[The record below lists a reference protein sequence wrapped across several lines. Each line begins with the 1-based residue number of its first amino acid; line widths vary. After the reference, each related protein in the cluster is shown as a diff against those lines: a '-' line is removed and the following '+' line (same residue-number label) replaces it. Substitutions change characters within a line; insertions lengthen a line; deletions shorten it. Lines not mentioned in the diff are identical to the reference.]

1 MARNYPTI
9 ATTHTITLQGKTVT
23 DLFDLRVYFDVQGII
38 ALYESNE
45 LSSFCYDVGAIV
57 EYRAIERIK
66 SLGPLTYVEI
76 ISKLCRVFSIE
87 RTPMENQSELTVEQ
101 LEHDVR
107 VIAARNRQS
116 HVFHQKQANIHAT
129 ELTLNAQLDLCTT
142 KDEHESIAPII
153 AKALDTTSQETNI
166 NVPGIAPSQLL
177 PLEPV
182 FTPQYAIASSPN
194 KRMNFEQKSSFTIQ
208 RQRMTPIYPNQQIK
222 ALSNDENPYESSKQQ
237 SRKTAQSEA
246 VTYGLNLAH
255 NREKKLSY
263 SQKKV
268 TTFTYRNKV
277 KQGINHALTSN
288 STNNGATKRKTG
300 AIQPISMYP
309 GVNKSFYKTSTL
321 GLKDLLFVQIF
332 EYKGATTSYKYDLCA
347 WHTKISP
354 TATQNEPQVTTTTN
368 YDGALAE
375 LCPDEL
381 MLALDTPSLYF
392 CANKS
397 KLEEPHTNTNHEVA
411 FLVKLKPS
419 KYFDHYHLL
428 FVGEHDYF
436 CFTLNQDRND
446 LINTICSQD
455 PSIYQICSLF
465 NLSEYF
471 DTFECFED
479 FDYESL
485 QTYFRFKSFS
495 SHQRSRYA
503 RTYKFDHIFTKDLPP
518 SHYPRYAQF
527 YIEEHTSSPGR
538 SQGHGHSPAAAAT
551 STTTAAT
558 ATAATTASAATNN
571 TPSYGDRSSMDD
583 RGCVS
588 SSKRAIN
595 LNENRVL
602 EHNSTTQIARSLKG
616 NYSTSSTSPD
626 LGATVDALSYIH
638 ETTNASQDDFLSPY
652 QSDKQGN
659 FYLNPQTS
667 TFSKSQE
674 QDQSSLKANLEPELL
689 QACSPSSK
697 YHQSHAHHQDIAPY
711 DAYCPNNSPESGM
724 EDNFTPNTSDLALK
738 LETDHS
744 SEPLKTDLAKT
755 ASTISSDSEL
765 YNNDDGTEV
774 SFTPNSQDLELEL
787 EADHTSVPLKKDLA
801 KTAST
806 VSSDSE
812 LYNDYDGVE
821 EGFTPNSQDL
831 EPDLELESDHYREPL
846 KKDLA
851 KTASTVSSDSELYN
865 NDDGVEVSFT
875 PNNQDLELE
884 LELEAAHSSEALK
897 KDLTKTAST
906 VSSNS
911 ELYNN
916 EDGVEVNFTPNNQD
930 LEPDLELELET
941 NHSSGPLKKDL
952 AKTSKSSSFANESQ
966 NELLSKSISDTCR
979 VLVLPSKK
987 GLNLLVDVAV
997 PKHLSCPNNIF
1008 YYQPTGFEFSEDYQA
1023 LYSPIYNENI
1033 LYTENNNKHHKL
1045 ERPSIEKKQLDA
1057 CHFPKKTTKSK
1068 AKKLKDIDS
1077 STLVNSINKV
1087 PAGAFGHTLF
1097 NSLID
1102 KSDLTSQVK
1111 ELPNPLKSTN
1121 DQPAKVNTESIE
1133 TLPKQGMLFDFATFI
1148 DECSDLALNEM
1159 SVEPIAG
1166 TKASPIAKSKSKAK
1180 VKASKKDACKQTSN
1194 GSKSPNSCNKK
1205 KPTKDTANKQE
1216 PALSTK
1222 VEALKVAANKETE
1235 PNSTIESAQDT
1246 ALTSTTANKVPS
1258 IKDKV
1263 ESLEVDTNKVTAP
1276 NSTTESAQ
1284 DTALTSTTANKVPSS
1299 KDKIEALEVAD
1310 NTVVLSGKSKENAH
1324 DTALTSTKADK
1335 VSSSKDNVVALEVA
1349 TNKESVPNS
1358 TIESA
1363 KDTDLPST
1371 TGNTTV
1377 LTVCHADK
1385 VPSRKDKVEALEVTA
1400 NKLIAP
1406 NITTEIAKD
1415 ADLPSTTGNTTILTV
1430 CHADKVPSRK
1440 DKNEALEVA
1449 TNKETAPNST
1459 IEIAQDA
1466 DLPSTKA
1473 NKVLSI
1479 KDKNDALEV
1488 ATNQVT
1494 APNITIESA
1503 KDTDLPSTKANNVP
1517 SRKDKVEALEVAAN
1531 KLIAPNITTEIA
1543 KDAELP
1549 STTGKDTAL
1558 TSTKAN
1564 KVPSIKDKV
1573 EALEVAAKKVIAP
1586 NSTTETAKDTTL
1598 TSTTANK
1605 VSYSKD
1611 KVEALDIATNTG
1623 SANIQESVKN
1633 SINKPVQNQTS
1644 QSLDRKKITSDF
1656 DRPQFNN
1663 TWKDIKGAKHIPSY
1677 LGFFNEEQ
1685 IKQSNLNTTMDKMAQ
1700 SYREAYEQF
1709 SSNNEGVSLNTKHS
1723 RTTVLHSHKMNRLGV
1738 KLFED

>member
-45 LSSFCYDVGAIV
+45 LSSFCHDVGAIV

-116 HVFHQKQANIHAT
+116 HVFHQKQANIRAT

-153 AKALDTTSQETNI
+153 AKALDTTSQESNF

-222 ALSNDENPYESSKQQ
+222 ALSNDENPYAASKQQ
-237 SRKTAQSEA
+237 SRKAAQSEA

-354 TATQNEPQVTTTTN
+354 TATQNQSQVTNTTN
-368 YDGALAE
+368 VDGSLAE

-479 FDYESL
+479 FDYDSL

-503 RTYKFDHIFTKDLPP
+503 RTYKYDHIFTKDLPP

-527 YIEEHTSSPGR
+527 YIEEHTNSPGR
-538 SQGHGHSPAAAAT
+538 RQCHGHSEGHSHSPAAAAA
-551 STTTAAT
+551 TTTPTATAT
-558 ATAATTASAATNN
+558 ATAATTATGATNT
-571 TPSYGDRSSMDD
+571 TPSYSNASSMDD

-588 SSKRAIN
+588 SGKRAIN
-595 LNENRVL
+595 LNKNRVL
-602 EHNSTTQIARSLKG
+602 EPNSTTQIARSLKG

-626 LGATVDALSYIH
+626 LGATVDALSYIQ

-659 FYLNPQTS
+659 FYLNHQTS

-674 QDQSSLKANLEPELL
+674 QDQSALKANLEPKPL
-689 QACSPSSK
+689 QACSPSAN
-697 YHQSHAHHQDIAPY
+697 YPQSHGHHQDIAPY

-738 LETDHS
+738 LEAAHS
-744 SEPLKTDLAKT
+744 SEPFKTDCENT
-755 ASTISSDSEL
+755 ASTISSNSEL

-774 SFTPNSQDLELEL
+774 NFTPNSQDLEPEL
-787 EADHTSVPLKKDLA
+787 EADHTSVPLKKDCA
-801 KTAST
+801 NTAST

-812 LYNDYDGVE
+812 LYNNDDGVE
-821 EGFTPNSQDL
+821 LSFTPNSQDL
-831 EPDLELESDHYREPL
+831 GLDLEAAHSIEPL

-865 NDDGVEVSFT
+865 NDDGAEVNFT
-875 PNNQDLELE
+875 LNSQNLEPELE
-884 LELEAAHSSEALK
+884 LELKSVHSSEPLK
-897 KDLTKTAST
+897 KDLAKTTSTISSDSELYNDGDGVEMGLAPNSQDLEPELEADHTSVPLKKDLAKTTST
-906 VSSNS
+906 VSSDS

-916 EDGVEVNFTPNNQD
+916 DDGVEVNFTPNNQD

-979 VLVLPSKK
+979 VHVLPSKK

-1068 AKKLKDIDS
+1068 AKKLKDSDS
-1077 STLVNSINKV
+1077 CTIVNSKNKV
-1087 PAGAFGHTLF
+1087 PAGAFGHSLF

-1121 DQPAKVNTESIE
+1121 DQPTKVNAEPIE
-1133 TLPKQGMLFDFATFI
+1133 TLPKQGMLFDFASFI
-1148 DECSDLALNEM
+1148 DESSDLAFNEK
-1159 SVEPIAG
+1159 SVEPTAS
-1166 TKASPIAKSKSKAK
+1166 TKVSPKAKLKNKAK

-1194 GSKSPNSCNKK
+1194 GSKSPNNRNKK
-1205 KPTKDTANKQE
+1205 KPTKDPSNKQA

-1222 VEALKVAANKETE
+1222 IEALKVAANKET
-1235 PNSTIESAQDT
+1235 
-1246 ALTSTTANKVPS
+1246 V
-1258 IKDKV
+1258 
-1263 ESLEVDTNKVTAP
+1263 P
-1276 NSTTESAQ
+1276 NSTTES
-1284 DTALTSTTANKVPSS
+1284 
-1299 KDKIEALEVAD
+1299 
-1310 NTVVLSGKSKENAH
+1310 
-1324 DTALTSTKADK
+1324 
-1335 VSSSKDNVVALEVA
+1335 
-1349 TNKESVPNS
+1349 
-1358 TIESA
+1358 
-1363 KDTDLPST
+1363 
-1371 TGNTTV
+1371 
-1377 LTVCHADK
+1377 
-1385 VPSRKDKVEALEVTA
+1385 
-1400 NKLIAP
+1400 
-1406 NITTEIAKD
+1406 AKD

-1430 CHADKVPSRK
+1430 CHADKVPSSKDNVVSLEVATNKESVPNSTTEIAKDADLPSTNGKDSLPTDNHANRLNSRKDKVETLEVAANKEIAPNSITESAKDAELPSTSDNMVPSSKDNVVALEVATNKESVPNSTTESAQDTDLTSTTANKVPSSKDNVEALEVVTNKETEPYSTIETAKDTALTSTSANKLTSRK

-1449 TNKETAPNST
+1449 TNNETAPNST

-1466 DLPSTKA
+1466 DLPSITGKDSLPTDNHA
-1473 NKVLSI
+1473 NRLNS
-1479 KDKNDALEV
+1479 
-1488 ATNQVT
+1488 
-1494 APNITIESA
+1494 S
-1503 KDTDLPSTKANNVP
+1503 
-1517 SRKDKVEALEVAAN
+1517 KDKVEALEVADN
-1531 KLIAPNITTEIA
+1531 TVVLSGSA
-1543 KDAELP
+1543 KDNAH
-1549 STTGKDTAL
+1549 DTA
-1558 TSTKAN
+1558 
-1564 KVPSIKDKV
+1564 
-1573 EALEVAAKKVIAP
+1573 
-1586 NSTTETAKDTTL
+1586 L

-1605 VSYSKD
+1605 VSYRKD
-1611 KVEALDIATNTG
+1611 KVEASEIATNTG
-1623 SANIQESVKN
+1623 SANTQESVKN
-1633 SINKPVQNQTS
+1633 SINNTVQNQAS

-1723 RTTVLHSHKMNRLGV
+1723 RTTVLHSHKMNRLGM

>member
-23 DLFDLRVYFDVQGII
+23 DLFDLRVYFDIQGII

-66 SLGPLTYVEI
+66 SLGPLTYFEI
-76 ISKLCRVFSIE
+76 VSKLCRVFSIE
-87 RTPMENQSELTVEQ
+87 RTPMENQSQLTVEQ

-107 VIAARNRQS
+107 VIADRNRQS

-153 AKALDTTSQETNI
+153 AKALDTTSQESNF

-194 KRMNFEQKSSFTIQ
+194 KRMDFAQKSSFTIQ

-237 SRKTAQSEA
+237 SRKAAQSEA

-300 AIQPISMYP
+300 AIQPLSMYP

-354 TATQNEPQVTTTTN
+354 TATQNQSQVTTTTN
-368 YDGALAE
+368 YDGAIAE

-397 KLEEPHTNTNHEVA
+397 KLEESHTNTNHEVA

-503 RTYKFDHIFTKDLPP
+503 RTYKYDHIFTKDLPP

-527 YIEEHTSSPGR
+527 YIEEHTNSPVR
-538 SQGHGHSPAAAAT
+538 SQGHGHSPAAAAA
-551 STTTAAT
+551 TTTTTAT
-558 ATAATTASAATNN
+558 ATAATTATAAANT
-571 TPSYGDRSSMDD
+571 TPSYGNASSMDD

-588 SSKRAIN
+588 SGKRAIN
-595 LNENRVL
+595 LIENRVL
-602 EHNSTTQIARSLKG
+602 EPTPTTQIARSLKG

-626 LGATVDALSYIH
+626 LGVTVDALSYIQ
-638 ETTNASQDDFLSPY
+638 ETTNASQDDFLSAY

-674 QDQSSLKANLEPELL
+674 QDQSALKANLDPKPLL
-689 QACSPSSK
+689 TCSPSVK
-697 YHQSHAHHQDIAPY
+697 YPQSHVHQQDIAPY
-711 DAYCPNNSPESGM
+711 DAYCPNNSPES
-724 EDNFTPNTSDLALK
+724 EQKDNFTPNTSDLALK
-738 LETDHS
+738 LEAAHS
-744 SEPLKTDLAKT
+744 SEPLKTDCENT
-755 ASTISSDSEL
+755 ASTISSNSEL
-765 YNNDDGTEV
+765 YNNDDGVEV
-774 SFTPNSQDLELEL
+774 NFTPNSQDLEPEL

-812 LYNDYDGVE
+812 LYNDDGVE
-821 EGFTPNSQDL
+821 VNFTPNNHDL
-831 EPDLELESDHYREPL
+831 EPDLELESVHSCGPL

-851 KTASTVSSDSELYN
+851 KTASTVSSDSELYNNDDGVEVSLTPNSQDLELDLELEADHYSEPLKTDLANTASTVSSNSELYN

-884 LELEAAHSSEALK
+884 LELEAAHYSE
-897 KDLTKTAST
+897 
-906 VSSNS
+906 
-911 ELYNN
+911 
-916 EDGVEVNFTPNNQD
+916 
-930 LEPDLELELET
+930 
-941 NHSSGPLKKDL
+941 PLKKDL
-952 AKTSKSSSFANESQ
+952 ANTSNSSSFAYESQ
-966 NELLSKSISDTCR
+966 DELLSKSISDTCR
-979 VLVLPSKK
+979 VHVLPSKK

-1008 YYQPTGFEFSEDYQA
+1008 YYNPTGFEFSEDYQA

-1033 LYTENNNKHHKL
+1033 LYTENNNTLHKL
-1045 ERPSIEKKQLDA
+1045 ERPSIAKKQLDA
-1057 CHFPKKTTKSK
+1057 CHCPKKTTKSK
-1068 AKKLKDIDS
+1068 AKKLKDSDS
-1077 STLVNSINKV
+1077 STIVNSKNKV
-1087 PAGAFGHTLF
+1087 PAGAFGHSLF

-1111 ELPNPLKSTN
+1111 EQTT
-1121 DQPAKVNTESIE
+1121 KVNAECIDA
-1133 TLPKQGMLFDFATFI
+1133 LPKQGMLFDMDSFI
-1148 DECSDLALNEM
+1148 DTSNNLAFNEK
-1159 SVEPIAG
+1159 SVEPTAS
-1166 TKASPIAKSKSKAK
+1166 TTASPKAQSKNKAK
-1180 VKASKKDACKQTSN
+1180 IKASKSDTCKQTSN

-1205 KPTKDTANKQE
+1205 KPTKDTANKQA
-1216 PALSTK
+1216 PALSTTK
-1222 VEALKVAANKETE
+1222 VEALEVAANKETATNITTEIAHDTALTSTNANKVPSRKDKVDALKVAANKVTV
-1235 PNSTIESAQDT
+1235 PNSNTERAQ
-1246 ALTSTTANKVPS
+1246 
-1258 IKDKV
+1258 
-1263 ESLEVDTNKVTAP
+1263 
-1276 NSTTESAQ
+1276 
-1284 DTALTSTTANKVPSS
+1284 
-1299 KDKIEALEVAD
+1299 
-1310 NTVVLSGKSKENAH
+1310 

-1335 VSSSKDNVVALEVA
+1335 VPSS
-1349 TNKESVPNS
+1349 
-1358 TIESA
+1358 
-1363 KDTDLPST
+1363 
-1371 TGNTTV
+1371 
-1377 LTVCHADK
+1377 
-1385 VPSRKDKVEALEVTA
+1385 
-1400 NKLIAP
+1400 
-1406 NITTEIAKD
+1406 
-1415 ADLPSTTGNTTILTV
+1415 
-1430 CHADKVPSRK
+1430 
-1440 DKNEALEVA
+1440 
-1449 TNKETAPNST
+1449 
-1459 IEIAQDA
+1459 
-1466 DLPSTKA
+1466 
-1473 NKVLSI
+1473 
-1479 KDKNDALEV
+1479 
-1488 ATNQVT
+1488 
-1494 APNITIESA
+1494 
-1503 KDTDLPSTKANNVP
+1503 
-1517 SRKDKVEALEVAAN
+1517 KDKVEALEVAAN
-1531 KLIAPNITTEIA
+1531 KLIAPNITTEIT
-1543 KDAELP
+1543 KDADLP
-1549 STTGKDTAL
+1549 STTGKDSLPTVHHANNLPFSKDKNDAL
-1558 TSTKAN
+1558 GVATN
-1564 KVPSIKDKV
+1564 KVTATNSTIERAQDTDRPSTTGKDSPPTVNHTNRLNSSKNNV
-1573 EALEVAAKKVIAP
+1573 EALEVADNTVVL
-1586 NSTTETAKDTTL
+1586 SGRAKDNAHDTAL

-1605 VSYSKD
+1605 VSYSKN
-1611 KVEALDIATNTG
+1611 KVEALEIATNAG

-1633 SINKPVQNQTS
+1633 LINNPVQNQDS

>member
-45 LSSFCYDVGAIV
+45 LSSFCHDVGAIV

-87 RTPMENQSELTVEQ
+87 RTPMENQSQLTVEQ

-107 VIAARNRQS
+107 VIANRNRQS

-153 AKALDTTSQETNI
+153 AKALDTTSQESNF

-222 ALSNDENPYESSKQQ
+222 ALSNDENPYASSKQQ
-237 SRKTAQSEA
+237 SRKAAQSEA

-300 AIQPISMYP
+300 AIQPISMYH

-503 RTYKFDHIFTKDLPP
+503 RTYKYDHIFTKDLPP

-538 SQGHGHSPAAAAT
+538 SQGHGHGEGHSHSPAAAAA
-551 STTTAAT
+551 TTTPTAT
-558 ATAATTASAATNN
+558 ATAATTATGTTNT
-571 TPSYGDRSSMDD
+571 TPSYGDSSSMDD
-583 RGCVS
+583 RDCVS
-588 SSKRAIN
+588 TGKRAIN
-595 LNENRVL
+595 RNENRVL
-602 EHNSTTQIARSLKG
+602 EPNPTTQISRSLKG

-626 LGATVDALSYIH
+626 LGATVDALSYVH

-659 FYLNPQTS
+659 FYLNNHQPS
-667 TFSKSQE
+667 TFSTSQE
-674 QDQSSLKANLEPELL
+674 QDQSSLKANLEPEPL

-738 LETDHS
+738 LE
-744 SEPLKTDLAKT
+744 
-755 ASTISSDSEL
+755 
-765 YNNDDGTEV
+765 
-774 SFTPNSQDLELEL
+774 
-787 EADHTSVPLKKDLA
+787 
-801 KTAST
+801 
-806 VSSDSE
+806 
-812 LYNDYDGVE
+812 
-821 EGFTPNSQDL
+821 
-831 EPDLELESDHYREPL
+831 
-846 KKDLA
+846 
-851 KTASTVSSDSELYN
+851 
-865 NDDGVEVSFT
+865 
-875 PNNQDLELE
+875 
-884 LELEAAHSSEALK
+884 AAHSSEPFK
-897 KDLTKTAST
+897 TDCENTAST
-906 VSSNS
+906 ISSNS

-916 EDGVEVNFTPNNQD
+916 EDGVEVNFTPNSQD
-930 LEPDLELELET
+930 LEPELEADHTSVPLKKDLANTASTVSSDSELYNNNDGVEVNFTPNSQDLEPELEADHYSELLKKDLAKTASTVSSDSKLYNNDDGVELSFTPNSQDLELELEAC
-941 NHSSGPLKKDL
+941 HSSGPLKKDCAKTASTVSSDSELYNNYDGAEVSFTPNSQSLELELEAAHSSETLKKDL
-952 AKTSKSSSFANESQ
+952 AKTSNSSPFANESQ
-966 NELLSKSISDTCR
+966 DELLSKSISDTCR
-979 VLVLPSKK
+979 VHVLPSKK

-1033 LYTENNNKHHKL
+1033 LYTENNNKHHKI

-1121 DQPAKVNTESIE
+1121 DQPTKVNAESIE
-1133 TLPKQGMLFDFATFI
+1133 TLPKQGMLFDFAIFI
-1148 DECSDLALNEM
+1148 DESGDLALNEV
-1159 SVEPIAG
+1159 SVAPIAG
-1166 TKASPIAKSKSKAK
+1166 TKASPKAKSKSKAK
-1180 VKASKKDACKQTSN
+1180 LKASKKDACKQTSN
-1194 GSKSPNSCNKK
+1194 GSKSPNSCNKN
-1205 KPTKDTANKQE
+1205 KPTKDTANKQA
-1216 PALSTK
+1216 PSQNTM
-1222 VEALKVAANKETE
+1222 VEALKVTANKE
-1235 PNSTIESAQDT
+1235 
-1246 ALTSTTANKVPS
+1246 
-1258 IKDKV
+1258 
-1263 ESLEVDTNKVTAP
+1263 TAP
-1276 NSTTESAQ
+1276 NSTTEIAHDTALTSTKANEVPSSKDKNEALEVAANKETVPNSTTESAHN
-1284 DTALTSTTANKVPSS
+1284 TALTSTTANKVPSS
-1299 KDKIEALEVAD
+1299 KDKVEALEVAD
-1310 NTVVLSGKSKENAH
+1310 NTVVLSGRTKENAH

-1335 VSSSKDNVVALEVA
+1335 VPFS
-1349 TNKESVPNS
+1349 
-1358 TIESA
+1358 
-1363 KDTDLPST
+1363 
-1371 TGNTTV
+1371 
-1377 LTVCHADK
+1377 
-1385 VPSRKDKVEALEVTA
+1385 KDKVEALEV
-1400 NKLIAP
+1400 
-1406 NITTEIAKD
+1406 D
-1415 ADLPSTTGNTTILTV
+1415 
-1430 CHADKVPSRK
+1430 
-1440 DKNEALEVA
+1440 
-1449 TNKETAPNST
+1449 TNKVTVPNCHT
-1459 IEIAQDA
+1459 
-1466 DLPSTKA
+1466 
-1473 NKVLSI
+1473 
-1479 KDKNDALEV
+1479 
-1488 ATNQVT
+1488 
-1494 APNITIESA
+1494 ES
-1503 KDTDLPSTKANNVP
+1503 
-1517 SRKDKVEALEVAAN
+1517 
-1531 KLIAPNITTEIA
+1531 A

-1564 KVPSIKDKV
+1564 NVPSSKYKV
-1573 EALEVAAKKVIAP
+1573 EALEVG
-1586 NSTTETAKDTTL
+1586 
-1598 TSTTANK
+1598 
-1605 VSYSKD
+1605 
-1611 KVEALDIATNTG
+1611 TNTG
-1623 SANIQESVKN
+1623 STNSQEIVKD
-1633 SINKPVQNQTS
+1633 SINTPVQNNGA
-1644 QSLDRKKITSDF
+1644 QSLDRKKVTSDY

-1663 TWKDIKGAKHIPSY
+1663 TWKDIKGAKQIPTY
-1677 LGFFNEEQ
+1677 LGFFSEDQ
-1685 IKQSNLNTTMDKMAQ
+1685 VKQSTMNKAMDKMAQ

>member
-45 LSSFCYDVGAIV
+45 LSSFCHDVGAIV

-66 SLGPLTYVEI
+66 SLGPLTYFELV
-76 ISKLCRVFSIE
+76 SKLCRVFSIE
-87 RTPMENQSELTVEQ
+87 RTPMENQSQLTVEQ

-222 ALSNDENPYESSKQQ
+222 AISNDENPYAASKQQ
-237 SRKTAQSEA
+237 SRKAAQSEA

-354 TATQNEPQVTTTTN
+354 TATQNESQVTTTTN

-503 RTYKFDHIFTKDLPP
+503 RTYKYDHIFTKDLPP

-527 YIEEHTSSPGR
+527 YIEEHTNSPGR
-538 SQGHGHSPAAAAT
+538 SQCHGHGEGRSYSHSPAAAAT
-551 STTTAAT
+551 TTSVAT
-558 ATAATTASAATNN
+558 ATAATTATGSTNT
-571 TPSYGDRSSMDD
+571 TPSYGNSSSMDD

-588 SSKRAIN
+588 SGKRAIN

-602 EHNSTTQIARSLKG
+602 EHNPITQIARSLKG

-626 LGATVDALSYIH
+626 LGATVDALSYVH

-674 QDQSSLKANLEPELL
+674 QDQSALKANLEPKPL
-689 QACSPSSK
+689 QACSPSAK

-738 LETDHS
+738 LEADHS

-755 ASTISSDSEL
+755 ASTVSSNSEL
-765 YNNDDGTEV
+765 YNNDDGVEV
-774 SFTPNSQDLELEL
+774 NFTPNSQDLEPEL
-787 EADHTSVPLKKDLA
+787 EADHTSVPLKKDCA
-801 KTAST
+801 
-806 VSSDSE
+806 
-812 LYNDYDGVE
+812 N
-821 EGFTPNSQDL
+821 
-831 EPDLELESDHYREPL
+831 
-846 KKDLA
+846 
-851 KTASTVSSDSELYN
+851 TASTVSSDSELYN
-865 NDDGVEVSFT
+865 NDDGVELSFTPNSQDLGLDLEAAHSIEPLKKDLAKTTSTVLSDSELYNNDDGAEVSFT

-884 LELEAAHSSEALK
+884 LELELDA
-897 KDLTKTAST
+897 
-906 VSSNS
+906 
-911 ELYNN
+911 
-916 EDGVEVNFTPNNQD
+916 G
-930 LEPDLELELET
+930 
-941 NHSSGPLKKDL
+941 HSSGPLKKDL
-952 AKTSKSSSFANESQ
+952 AKTSNSSPFANESQ
-966 NELLSKSISDTCR
+966 DELLSKSISDTCR
-979 VLVLPSKK
+979 VHVLPSKK

-1008 YYQPTGFEFSEDYQA
+1008 YYSPTGFEFSEDYQA

-1033 LYTENNNKHHKL
+1033 LYTENNNTHHKL
-1045 ERPSIEKKQLDA
+1045 ERPSIAKKQLDA
-1057 CHFPKKTTKSK
+1057 CHCPKKTTKSK
-1068 AKKLKDIDS
+1068 AKKLKDSDS
-1077 STLVNSINKV
+1077 SSTIVNSKNKV
-1087 PAGAFGHTLF
+1087 PAGAFGHSLF

-1111 ELPNPLKSTN
+1111 E
-1121 DQPAKVNTESIE
+1121 QPTKANAECIDA
-1133 TLPKQGMLFDFATFI
+1133 LPKQGMLFDMDSFI
-1148 DECSDLALNEM
+1148 DTSKNLAFNEK
-1159 SVEPIAG
+1159 SVEPTAS
-1166 TKASPIAKSKSKAK
+1166 TKASPKAQSKNKAK
-1180 VKASKKDACKQTSN
+1180 VKASKKDTCKQDSN

-1205 KPTKDTANKQE
+1205 KPTKDTANKQA

-1222 VEALKVAANKETE
+1222 FEALKVAANKETA
-1235 PNSTIESAQDT
+1235 PKST
-1246 ALTSTTANKVPS
+1246 L
-1258 IKDKV
+1258 
-1263 ESLEVDTNKVTAP
+1263 
-1276 NSTTESAQ
+1276 
-1284 DTALTSTTANKVPSS
+1284 
-1299 KDKIEALEVAD
+1299 
-1310 NTVVLSGKSKENAH
+1310 
-1324 DTALTSTKADK
+1324 
-1335 VSSSKDNVVALEVA
+1335 
-1349 TNKESVPNS
+1349 
-1358 TIESA
+1358 ESA

-1377 LTVCHADK
+1377 LTVRHANK
-1385 VPSRKDKVEALEVTA
+1385 VPSRKDKVEALEVADNTVVLSGRAKVNAQDTALTSTTA
-1400 NKLIAP
+1400 NKVLSI
-1406 NITTEIAKD
+1406 
-1415 ADLPSTTGNTTILTV
+1415 
-1430 CHADKVPSRK
+1430 K
-1440 DKNEALEVA
+1440 DKIEDLEVA
-1449 TNKETAPNST
+1449 ANKVIAPNST
-1459 IEIAQDA
+1459 TENAQDTA
-1466 DLPSTKA
+1466 LTSTKA

-1479 KDKNDALEV
+1479 
-1488 ATNQVT
+1488 
-1494 APNITIESA
+1494 
-1503 KDTDLPSTKANNVP
+1503 
-1517 SRKDKVEALEVAAN
+1517 KDKVEALEVAAN
-1531 KLIAPNITTEIA
+1531 KLIAPNITTGIA
-1543 KDAELP
+1543 KDGELP
-1549 STTGKDTAL
+1549 STTGKDTTLASTTANKVSSSKDKVEPLEVDTNEL
-1558 TSTKAN
+1558 TVPNSNKESAKDADLPSTNGKDSVPTVHHANNLPLGKDKNESLEVVANKVISPNSNKESAKDADLPSTNGKDSVPTVRHAN
-1564 KVPSIKDKV
+1564 KVPSRKDKV
-1573 EALEVAAKKVIAP
+1573 EALE
-1586 NSTTETAKDTTL
+1586 
-1598 TSTTANK
+1598 
-1605 VSYSKD
+1605 
-1611 KVEALDIATNTG
+1611 IATNTG
-1623 SANIQESVKN
+1623 SANSQESVQN
-1633 SINKPVQNQTS
+1633 SINNPVQNQDS

>member
-66 SLGPLTYVEI
+66 YLGPLTYFEI
-76 ISKLCRVFSIE
+76 VSKLCRVFSIE
-87 RTPMENQSELTVEQ
+87 RTPMENQSQLTVEQ

-153 AKALDTTSQETNI
+153 AKALDTTSQESNF

-222 ALSNDENPYESSKQQ
+222 ALSNDENPYAASKQQ

-300 AIQPISMYP
+300 AIQPLSMYS

-354 TATQNEPQVTTTTN
+354 TATQNDSQVTNTAN

-503 RTYKFDHIFTKDLPP
+503 RTYKYDHIFTKDLPP

-538 SQGHGHSPAAAAT
+538 SQCHGHGEGRSHFPAAAAA
-551 STTTAAT
+551 TTTT
-558 ATAATTASAATNN
+558 ATAASATNTN
-571 TPSYGDRSSMDD
+571 TTPSYGNASSIDDRS
-583 RGCVS
+583 CVS
-588 SSKRAIN
+588 SGKKAIN
-595 LNENRVL
+595 LNEKRVL

-626 LGATVDALSYIH
+626 LGVTVDALSYVQ
-638 ETTNASQDDFLSPY
+638 ETTNTSQDDFLTPY
-652 QSDKQGN
+652 QSDEQGN
-659 FYLNPQTS
+659 FCLNPQS
-667 TFSKSQE
+667 SAFSPSQE
-674 QDQSSLKANLEPELL
+674 QDQSALTANLEPELL
-689 QACSPSSK
+689 QACSPSAK
-697 YHQSHAHHQDIAPY
+697 CPQSHVHHQDIAPY

-724 EDNFTPNTSDLALK
+724 EDNFTPNTSDL
-738 LETDHS
+738 D
-744 SEPLKTDLAKT
+744 
-755 ASTISSDSEL
+755 
-765 YNNDDGTEV
+765 
-774 SFTPNSQDLELEL
+774 L
-787 EADHTSVPLKKDLA
+787 EAD
-801 KTAST
+801 
-806 VSSDSE
+806 
-812 LYNDYDGVE
+812 
-821 EGFTPNSQDL
+821 
-831 EPDLELESDHYREPL
+831 
-846 KKDLA
+846 
-851 KTASTVSSDSELYN
+851 
-865 NDDGVEVSFT
+865 
-875 PNNQDLELE
+875 
-884 LELEAAHSSEALK
+884 
-897 KDLTKTAST
+897 
-906 VSSNS
+906 
-911 ELYNN
+911 
-916 EDGVEVNFTPNNQD
+916 
-930 LEPDLELELET
+930 
-941 NHSSGPLKKDL
+941 HSSGPLKKDL
-952 AKTSKSSSFANESQ
+952 AKTSNGSPFAYESQ
-966 NELLSKSISDTCR
+966 DELLSKSISDTCR
-979 VLVLPSKK
+979 VQVLPSKK

-997 PKHLSCPNNIF
+997 PKHLSRPNNIF

-1033 LYTENNNKHHKL
+1033 LYTENNNTHHKL
-1045 ERPSIEKKQLDA
+1045 ERPSIAKKQLDA
-1057 CHFPKKTTKSK
+1057 CHCPKKTTKSK
-1068 AKKLKDIDS
+1068 AKKLKDSDS
-1077 STLVNSINKV
+1077 STIVNSKNKV
-1087 PAGAFGHTLF
+1087 PAGAFGHSLF

-1111 ELPNPLKSTN
+1111 E
-1121 DQPAKVNTESIE
+1121 QPTKVNAECIDA
-1133 TLPKQGMLFDFATFI
+1133 LPKQGMLFDI
-1148 DECSDLALNEM
+1148 DSLINTSNNLAFNEK
-1159 SVEPIAG
+1159 SVEPTAS
-1166 TKASPIAKSKSKAK
+1166 TKASPKAQSKNKAK
-1180 VKASKKDACKQTSN
+1180 VKASKRDTCKQDSN
-1194 GSKSPNSCNKK
+1194 VSKSPNSCNKK
-1205 KPTKDTANKQE
+1205 KPTKDPSNKQA
-1216 PALSTK
+1216 PALSTTK
-1222 VEALKVAANKETE
+1222 VDALKVAANKETV
-1235 PNSTIESAQDT
+1235 PNSTTETAQDT
-1246 ALTSTTANKVPS
+1246 ALTSKKANKMSSNKDKVEALDATANKV
-1258 IKDKV
+1258 I
-1263 ESLEVDTNKVTAP
+1263 AP
-1276 NSTTESAQ
+1276 NSTTENAQ
-1284 DTALTSTTANKVPSS
+1284 DTDRPSTTGKDSLPTVNHANRLNSSKNKV
-1299 KDKIEALEVAD
+1299 EALEVAD
-1310 NTVVLSGKSKENAH
+1310 NTVVLSGRAKENAH
-1324 DTALTSTKADK
+1324 
-1335 VSSSKDNVVALEVA
+1335 
-1349 TNKESVPNS
+1349 
-1358 TIESA
+1358 
-1363 KDTDLPST
+1363 
-1371 TGNTTV
+1371 
-1377 LTVCHADK
+1377 
-1385 VPSRKDKVEALEVTA
+1385 
-1400 NKLIAP
+1400 
-1406 NITTEIAKD
+1406 
-1415 ADLPSTTGNTTILTV
+1415 
-1430 CHADKVPSRK
+1430 
-1440 DKNEALEVA
+1440 
-1449 TNKETAPNST
+1449 ETA
-1459 IEIAQDA
+1459 
-1466 DLPSTKA
+1466 
-1473 NKVLSI
+1473 
-1479 KDKNDALEV
+1479 
-1488 ATNQVT
+1488 
-1494 APNITIESA
+1494 
-1503 KDTDLPSTKANNVP
+1503 
-1517 SRKDKVEALEVAAN
+1517 
-1531 KLIAPNITTEIA
+1531 
-1543 KDAELP
+1543 
-1549 STTGKDTAL
+1549 
-1558 TSTKAN
+1558 
-1564 KVPSIKDKV
+1564 
-1573 EALEVAAKKVIAP
+1573 
-1586 NSTTETAKDTTL
+1586 L

-1605 VSYSKD
+1605 VSSSKD
-1611 KVEALDIATNTG
+1611 KVEALEIATNTG
-1623 SANIQESVKN
+1623 SANSQEIVKD
-1633 SINKPVQNQTS
+1633 SINTPVQNNGAQF
-1644 QSLDRKKITSDF
+1644 LDRKKITSDF

>member
-45 LSSFCYDVGAIV
+45 LSSFCHDVGAIV

-107 VIAARNRQS
+107 VIANRNRQS

-153 AKALDTTSQETNI
+153 AKALDTTSQESNF

-222 ALSNDENPYESSKQQ
+222 ALSNDENPYASSKQQ
-237 SRKTAQSEA
+237 SRKAAQSEA

-300 AIQPISMYP
+300 AIQPLSMYP

-503 RTYKFDHIFTKDLPP
+503 RTYKYDHIFTKDLPP

-538 SQGHGHSPAAAAT
+538 SQGHGHSEGRSYSHSPAAADAT
-551 STTTAAT
+551 TTTAAT
-558 ATAATTASAATNN
+558 ATAATTATGATNT
-571 TPSYGDRSSMDD
+571 TPSYGNASSMDD

-616 NYSTSSTSPD
+616 NYSTSSNSPD
-626 LGATVDALSYIH
+626 LGATVDALSYVH

-659 FYLNPQTS
+659 FYLNHQTS

-674 QDQSSLKANLEPELL
+674 QDQSALKANLEPELL
-689 QACSPSSK
+689 QACSPAAN
-697 YHQSHAHHQDIAPY
+697 YPQSHAHHQDIAPY

-738 LETDHS
+738 LEADHS

-774 SFTPNSQDLELEL
+774 SFTPNSQDLEPEL
-787 EADHTSVPLKKDLA
+787 EADHTSV
-801 KTAST
+801 
-806 VSSDSE
+806 
-812 LYNDYDGVE
+812 
-821 EGFTPNSQDL
+821 
-831 EPDLELESDHYREPL
+831 PL

-875 PNNQDLELE
+875 PNSQDLELDLEAAHSIEPLKKDLAKTASTISSDSELYNNDDGTEVSLTPNSQGLE
-884 LELEAAHSSEALK
+884 LELEAAHSSE
-897 KDLTKTAST
+897 T
-906 VSSNS
+906 
-911 ELYNN
+911 
-916 EDGVEVNFTPNNQD
+916 
-930 LEPDLELELET
+930 
-941 NHSSGPLKKDL
+941 LKKDL
-952 AKTSKSSSFANESQ
+952 AKTSNSSPFANESQ
-966 NELLSKSISDTCR
+966 DELLSKSISDTCR
-979 VLVLPSKK
+979 VHVLPSKK

-1033 LYTENNNKHHKL
+1033 LYTENNNKHHKI

-1068 AKKLKDIDS
+1068 AKKLKDSDS
-1077 STLVNSINKV
+1077 STIVNSKNKV
-1087 PAGAFGHTLF
+1087 PAGAFGHSLF

-1111 ELPNPLKSTN
+1111 EQPNPLKSTN

-1166 TKASPIAKSKSKAK
+1166 TKASPKAKSKSKAK

-1194 GSKSPNSCNKK
+1194 GSKSPNSCNKN
-1205 KPTKDTANKQE
+1205 KPTKDTANKQAPSQNTRGE
-1216 PALSTK
+1216 ALKVTANKETAPNSTTEIAHDTALTSTKANEVPSSKDENEALEVAANKETVPNSTTESAKYADLPSASANMVPSSKYK
-1222 VEALKVAANKETE
+1222 VEALEVATSKETMPNSITESAKYADLPSTTANKVPYRKDKVEALEVVTNKETE
-1235 PNSTIESAQDT
+1235 PNSTIKTAKDT
-1246 ALTSTTANKVPS
+1246 ALTSTTANKV
-1258 IKDKV
+1258 
-1263 ESLEVDTNKVTAP
+1263 T
-1276 NSTTESAQ
+1276 
-1284 DTALTSTTANKVPSS
+1284 
-1299 KDKIEALEVAD
+1299 
-1310 NTVVLSGKSKENAH
+1310 
-1324 DTALTSTKADK
+1324 
-1335 VSSSKDNVVALEVA
+1335 
-1349 TNKESVPNS
+1349 
-1358 TIESA
+1358 
-1363 KDTDLPST
+1363 
-1371 TGNTTV
+1371 
-1377 LTVCHADK
+1377 
-1385 VPSRKDKVEALEVTA
+1385 
-1400 NKLIAP
+1400 
-1406 NITTEIAKD
+1406 
-1415 ADLPSTTGNTTILTV
+1415 
-1430 CHADKVPSRK
+1430 SRK

-1449 TNKETAPNST
+1449 TNNETAPNST

-1466 DLPSTKA
+1466 DLPSTT
-1473 NKVLSI
+1473 S
-1479 KDKNDALEV
+1479 KDSLPTVNHAIRLNSSKN
-1488 ATNQVT
+1488 
-1494 APNITIESA
+1494 
-1503 KDTDLPSTKANNVP
+1503 
-1517 SRKDKVEALEVAAN
+1517 KVEALEVADN
-1531 KLIAPNITTEIA
+1531 TVVLSGRA
-1543 KDAELP
+1543 KENAH
-1549 STTGKDTAL
+1549 
-1558 TSTKAN
+1558 
-1564 KVPSIKDKV
+1564 
-1573 EALEVAAKKVIAP
+1573 
-1586 NSTTETAKDTTL
+1586 ETAL

-1605 VSYSKD
+1605 VPSSKD
-1611 KVEALDIATNTG
+1611 TVESLEIATTC
-1623 SANIQESVKN
+1623 SANTQESVKN
-1633 SINKPVQNQTS
+1633 SINNTVQNQAS

>member
-45 LSSFCYDVGAIV
+45 LSSFCHDVGAIV

-87 RTPMENQSELTVEQ
+87 RTPMENQSQLTVEQ

-222 ALSNDENPYESSKQQ
+222 ALSNDENPYTSSKQQ

-300 AIQPISMYP
+300 AIQPISMYH

-347 WHTKISP
+347 WLTKIS
-354 TATQNEPQVTTTTN
+354 TIATQNQSQVTNTTN
-368 YDGALAE
+368 VDGSLAE

-428 FVGEHDYF
+428 FVGDHDYF

-538 SQGHGHSPAAAAT
+538 RQGHGHSEGHSHSPAAAAA
-551 STTTAAT
+551 TTTPTAT
-558 ATAATTASAATNN
+558 ATAATTATGTTNT
-571 TPSYGDRSSMDD
+571 TPSYGDSSSMDD
-583 RGCVS
+583 RDCVS
-588 SSKRAIN
+588 TGKRAIN

-626 LGATVDALSYIH
+626 LGATVDALSYVH
-638 ETTNASQDDFLSPY
+638 ETTNDSQDDFLSAY

-659 FYLNPQTS
+659 FYLNTQTS

-674 QDQSSLKANLEPELL
+674 QDQSALKANLEPKLL
-689 QACSPSSK
+689 QACSPAAK
-697 YHQSHAHHQDIAPY
+697 YLQSHAHHQDIAPN

-724 EDNFTPNTSDLALK
+724 EDNFTPNTSDLD
-738 LETDHS
+738 LEADHS

-755 ASTISSDSEL
+755 ASTVSSNSEL

-774 SFTPNSQDLELEL
+774 SFTPNSQDLKLEL
-787 EADHTSVPLKKDLA
+787 EAAH
-801 KTAST
+801 
-806 VSSDSE
+806 SS
-812 LYNDYDGVE
+812 
-821 EGFTPNSQDL
+821 
-831 EPDLELESDHYREPL
+831 EPL

-851 KTASTVSSDSELYN
+851 KT
-865 NDDGVEVSFT
+865 
-875 PNNQDLELE
+875 
-884 LELEAAHSSEALK
+884 
-897 KDLTKTAST
+897 
-906 VSSNS
+906 SNS
-911 ELYNN
+911 S
-916 EDGVEVNFTPNNQD
+916 P
-930 LEPDLELELET
+930 
-941 NHSSGPLKKDL
+941 
-952 AKTSKSSSFANESQ
+952 FANESQ
-966 NELLSKSISDTCR
+966 DELLSKSISDTCR
-979 VLVLPSKK
+979 VHVLPSKK

-1033 LYTENNNKHHKL
+1033 LYTENNNTHHKL

-1111 ELPNPLKSTN
+1111 ELLNPLKSTN

-1133 TLPKQGMLFDFATFI
+1133 TLPKHGMLFDFASFI
-1148 DECSDLALNEM
+1148 DESSDLAFNEK
-1159 SVEPIAG
+1159 SVEPTAS
-1166 TKASPIAKSKSKAK
+1166 TKATPKAKSKNKAK
-1180 VKASKKDACKQTSN
+1180 AKASKSDTCKQTSN

-1205 KPTKDTANKQE
+1205 KPTKDNANKQE

-1222 VEALKVAANKETE
+1222 VEALKVAANKETV
-1235 PNSTIESAQDT
+1235 PNSPIESAKD
-1246 ALTSTTANKVPS
+1246 AGIPSTTANKVTS

-1263 ESLEVDTNKVTAP
+1263 AALEVATNKETVP
-1276 NSTTESAQ
+1276 NSTTERAKYADLPSA
-1284 DTALTSTTANKVPSS
+1284 SANMVPSS
-1299 KDKIEALEVAD
+1299 KDKVEALEVAD

-1335 VSSSKDNVVALEVA
+1335 VSSRKDKVEALEVIANKLIAPNITTESAKDAELPSTTGKDTTLTSTTANKVPSRKDKFEALEVA

-1358 TIESA
+1358 TTESA
-1363 KDTDLPST
+1363 QDTDLTST
-1371 TGNTTV
+1371 TAN
-1377 LTVCHADK
+1377 K
-1385 VPSRKDKVEALEVTA
+1385 VPSSKDNVEALEVVANKETEPYSTIETAKDTALTSTTA
-1400 NKLIAP
+1400 NKV
-1406 NITTEIAKD
+1406 T
-1415 ADLPSTTGNTTILTV
+1415 
-1430 CHADKVPSRK
+1430 SRK

-1449 TNKETAPNST
+1449 TNNETAPNSA

-1466 DLPSTKA
+1466 DLPSTTA
-1473 NKVLSI
+1473 NKVPYR
-1479 KDKNDALEV
+1479 KDKIVALEV
-1488 ATNQVT
+1488 ATNEETV
-1494 APNITIESA
+1494 
-1503 KDTDLPSTKANNVP
+1503 
-1517 SRKDKVEALEVAAN
+1517 
-1531 KLIAPNITTEIA
+1531 
-1543 KDAELP
+1543 
-1549 STTGKDTAL
+1549 
-1558 TSTKAN
+1558 
-1564 KVPSIKDKV
+1564 
-1573 EALEVAAKKVIAP
+1573 P
-1586 NSTTETAKDTTL
+1586 NSTTDSAKNADLLSKTGNTTAPTVH
-1598 TSTTANK
+1598 TANK
-1605 VSYSKD
+1605 LPFGKD
-1611 KVEALDIATNTG
+1611 TVESLEVGTNTG
-1623 SANIQESVKN
+1623 SANSQEIVKD
-1633 SINKPVQNQTS
+1633 SINTPVQNNGAQF
-1644 QSLDRKKITSDF
+1644 LDRKKVTSDY

-1723 RTTVLHSHKMNRLGV
+1723 RTTVLHSHKMNRLGM

>member
-45 LSSFCYDVGAIV
+45 LSSFCHDVGAIV

-76 ISKLCRVFSIE
+76 IAKLCRVFSIE

-107 VIAARNRQS
+107 VIANRNRQS

-222 ALSNDENPYESSKQQ
+222 ALSNDENPYAASKQQ
-237 SRKTAQSEA
+237 SRKAAQSEA

-354 TATQNEPQVTTTTN
+354 TATQNESQVTTTTN

-527 YIEEHTSSPGR
+527 YIEEHTNSPGR
-538 SQGHGHSPAAAAT
+538 SQGHGHGEGRSYSHSPAAAAA

-558 ATAATTASAATNN
+558 ATAAATTATGATNN
-571 TPSYGDRSSMDD
+571 TPSYGDSSSMDD
-583 RGCVS
+583 RDCVS
-588 SSKRAIN
+588 TGKRAIN

-626 LGATVDALSYIH
+626 LGATVDALSYVH
-638 ETTNASQDDFLSPY
+638 ETTNDSQDDFLSAY

-659 FYLNPQTS
+659 FYLNTQTS

-674 QDQSSLKANLEPELL
+674 QDQSALKANLEPEPLL
-689 QACSPSSK
+689 ACSPAAN
-697 YHQSHAHHQDIAPY
+697 YPQSHAHHQDIAPY

-738 LETDHS
+738 LEAAHS
-744 SEPLKTDLAKT
+744 SEPFKTDCENT
-755 ASTISSDSEL
+755 ASTISSNSELYNNEDGVEVNFTPNSQDLEPELEADHTSVPLKKDCANTASTVSSDSEL
-765 YNNDDGTEV
+765 YNNDDGVELSFTPNSQDLGLDLEAAHSIEPLKKDLAKTASTVSSDSELYNNDDGVEV

-801 KTAST
+801 KTART

-812 LYNDYDGVE
+812 LYNNDDGVE

-851 KTASTVSSDSELYN
+851 KT
-865 NDDGVEVSFT
+865 
-875 PNNQDLELE
+875 
-884 LELEAAHSSEALK
+884 
-897 KDLTKTAST
+897 
-906 VSSNS
+906 
-911 ELYNN
+911 
-916 EDGVEVNFTPNNQD
+916 
-930 LEPDLELELET
+930 
-941 NHSSGPLKKDL
+941 
-952 AKTSKSSSFANESQ
+952 SKSSPFANESQ
-966 NELLSKSISDTCR
+966 DALLSKSISDTCR
-979 VLVLPSKK
+979 VHVLPSKK

-1008 YYQPTGFEFSEDYQA
+1008 YYQPTGFEFSDDYQA

-1033 LYTENNNKHHKL
+1033 LYTENNNTHHKL

-1077 STLVNSINKV
+1077 STIVNSINKV

-1121 DQPAKVNTESIE
+1121 DQPAKVNAEPIE

-1148 DECSDLALNEM
+1148 DESGDLALNEK
-1159 SVEPIAG
+1159 SVEPTAS
-1166 TKASPIAKSKSKAK
+1166 TKVSPKAK
-1180 VKASKKDACKQTSN
+1180 LKNKAKAKASKSDTCKQTSN

-1222 VEALKVAANKETE
+1222 VEALKVAANKETV
-1235 PNSTIESAQDT
+1235 PNSPIESAKD
-1246 ALTSTTANKVPS
+1246 AGIPSTTANKVTS

-1263 ESLEVDTNKVTAP
+1263 A
-1276 NSTTESAQ
+1276 
-1284 DTALTSTTANKVPSS
+1284 
-1299 KDKIEALEVAD
+1299 
-1310 NTVVLSGKSKENAH
+1310 
-1324 DTALTSTKADK
+1324 
-1335 VSSSKDNVVALEVA
+1335 
-1349 TNKESVPNS
+1349 
-1358 TIESA
+1358 
-1363 KDTDLPST
+1363 
-1371 TGNTTV
+1371 
-1377 LTVCHADK
+1377 
-1385 VPSRKDKVEALEVTA
+1385 
-1400 NKLIAP
+1400 
-1406 NITTEIAKD
+1406 
-1415 ADLPSTTGNTTILTV
+1415 
-1430 CHADKVPSRK
+1430 
-1440 DKNEALEVA
+1440 ALEVA
-1449 TNKETAPNST
+1449 TNKETVPNST
-1459 IEIAQDA
+1459 TESAKYADLPSASANMVPSSKDKVEPLEFDTNKVTIPNCNTESAMDA
-1466 DLPSTKA
+1466 DLPSTSD
-1473 NKVLSI
+1473 NM
-1479 KDKNDALEV
+1479 
-1488 ATNQVT
+1488 
-1494 APNITIESA
+1494 
-1503 KDTDLPSTKANNVP
+1503 VP

-1531 KLIAPNITTEIA
+1531 KVIAPNSTTEST
-1543 KDAELP
+1543 KNAELP
-1549 STTGKDTAL
+1549 
-1558 TSTKAN
+1558 STKAN
-1564 KVPSIKDKV
+1564 KVLSIKDKV
-1573 EALEVAAKKVIAP
+1573 EALEVVTNKETEPYSTIEIAQDADLP
-1586 NSTTETAKDTTL
+1586 
-1598 TSTTANK
+1598 STTANK
-1605 VSYSKD
+1605 VPYRKD
-1611 KVEALDIATNTG
+1611 KIVALEVATTGNTTAPTVQTANKLPSGKDTVEALEIATNTG

-1633 SINKPVQNQTS
+1633 SINNTVQNQAS

-1663 TWKDIKGAKHIPSY
+1663 TWKDIKGTKQIPTY
-1677 LGFFNEEQ
+1677 LGFFSEDQ
-1685 IKQSNLNTTMDKMAQ
+1685 VKQSTMNKAMDKMAQ

>member
-45 LSSFCYDVGAIV
+45 LSSFCHDVGAIV

-66 SLGPLTYVEI
+66 SLGPLTYFEI
-76 ISKLCRVFSIE
+76 VSKLCRVFSIE

-153 AKALDTTSQETNI
+153 AKALDTTSQESNF

-222 ALSNDENPYESSKQQ
+222 ALSNDENPYTSSKQQ

-300 AIQPISMYP
+300 AIQPLSMYP

-321 GLKDLLFVQIF
+321 GLNDQLFVQIF

-354 TATQNEPQVTTTTN
+354 TATQNQSQVTTTTN

-503 RTYKFDHIFTKDLPP
+503 RTYKYDHIFTKDLPP

-538 SQGHGHSPAAAAT
+538 SQGHGHSEGHSHSPAAAAA
-551 STTTAAT
+551 TTTPTAT
-558 ATAATTASAATNN
+558 ATAATTATGTTNT
-571 TPSYGDRSSMDD
+571 TPSYGDSSSMDD
-583 RGCVS
+583 RDCVS
-588 SSKRAIN
+588 TGKRAIN

-602 EHNSTTQIARSLKG
+602 EPSPTTQIARSLKG

-638 ETTNASQDDFLSPY
+638 ETTNDSQDDFLSAY

-674 QDQSSLKANLEPELL
+674 QDQSSLKANLEPEPL

-697 YHQSHAHHQDIAPY
+697 YHQSHVHHQDIAPY
-711 DAYCPNNSPESGM
+711 DAYCPNNSPESGQR
-724 EDNFTPNTSDLALK
+724 DNFTPNTSDLALK
-738 LETDHS
+738 LEADHS

-755 ASTISSDSEL
+755 ASTVSSDSEL
-765 YNNDDGTEV
+765 YNNDDGIEV
-774 SFTPNSQDLELEL
+774 NFTLNSQNLEPELELELKSVHSSEPLKKDLAKTASTVSSDSELYNDDGAEVGFTPNSQDLEPELEADHYSELLKKDLAKTASTVSSDSKLYNNDDGVELSFTPNNQDLEPEL

-812 LYNDYDGVE
+812 LYNNDDGAEVSL
-821 EGFTPNSQDL
+821 TPNSQDL
-831 EPDLELESDHYREPL
+831 GLDLELEADHY
-846 KKDLA
+846 
-851 KTASTVSSDSELYN
+851 SE
-865 NDDGVEVSFT
+865 
-875 PNNQDLELE
+875 
-884 LELEAAHSSEALK
+884 
-897 KDLTKTAST
+897 
-906 VSSNS
+906 
-911 ELYNN
+911 
-916 EDGVEVNFTPNNQD
+916 
-930 LEPDLELELET
+930 
-941 NHSSGPLKKDL
+941 PLKKDL

-966 NELLSKSISDTCR
+966 NELLSKSISDTCK
-979 VLVLPSKK
+979 VHVLPSKK

-1033 LYTENNNKHHKL
+1033 LYTENSNKHHKI

-1057 CHFPKKTTKSK
+1057 CYFPKKTTKSK
-1068 AKKLKDIDS
+1068 AKKLKDSDN
-1077 STLVNSINKV
+1077 STIINSKNKV

-1121 DQPAKVNTESIE
+1121 DQPAKVNAESIE
-1133 TLPKQGMLFDFATFI
+1133 TLPKQGMLFDFASFI
-1148 DECSDLALNEM
+1148 DESSDLAFNEM
-1159 SVEPIAG
+1159 SVAPIAG
-1166 TKASPIAKSKSKAK
+1166 TKASPKAKSKSKAK

-1194 GSKSPNSCNKK
+1194 GSKSPNSCNKN
-1205 KPTKDTANKQE
+1205 KPTKDTANKQA
-1216 PALSTK
+1216 PSQNTM
-1222 VEALKVAANKETE
+1222 VEALKVAANKET
-1235 PNSTIESAQDT
+1235 
-1246 ALTSTTANKVPS
+1246 
-1258 IKDKV
+1258 
-1263 ESLEVDTNKVTAP
+1263 AP
-1276 NSTTESAQ
+1276 NSTTEIAK
-1284 DTALTSTTANKVPSS
+1284 DGDLLSTTGKTSVTTVHHTNKVP
-1299 KDKIEALEVAD
+1299 
-1310 NTVVLSGKSKENAH
+1310 
-1324 DTALTSTKADK
+1324 
-1335 VSSSKDNVVALEVA
+1335 SSKDNVVALEVA
-1349 TNKESVPNS
+1349 TNKETVPNS
-1358 TIESA
+1358 TTESVKYA
-1363 KDTDLPST
+1363 DLPSASA
-1371 TGNTTV
+1371 NM
-1377 LTVCHADK
+1377 
-1385 VPSRKDKVEALEVTA
+1385 VPSSKDKVEALEVAA
-1400 NKLIAP
+1400 NKVIAP
-1406 NITTEIAKD
+1406 NSTTESAKY
-1415 ADLPSTTGNTTILTV
+1415 ADLPSTT
-1430 CHADKVPSRK
+1430 
-1440 DKNEALEVA
+1440 
-1449 TNKETAPNST
+1449 
-1459 IEIAQDA
+1459 
-1466 DLPSTKA
+1466 A
-1473 NKVLSI
+1473 NKV
-1479 KDKNDALEV
+1479 
-1488 ATNQVT
+1488 
-1494 APNITIESA
+1494 PY
-1503 KDTDLPSTKANNVP
+1503 
-1517 SRKDKVEALEVAAN
+1517 RKDKVEALEVAAN

-1543 KDAELP
+1543 KD
-1549 STTGKDTAL
+1549 TAL

-1564 KVPSIKDKV
+1564 KVPSIKDKND
-1573 EALEVAAKKVIAP
+1573 ALEVADNTVVL
-1586 NSTTETAKDTTL
+1586 SGRAKDNAHDTAL

-1605 VSYSKD
+1605 VSYRKD
-1611 KVEALDIATNTG
+1611 KVEALETATNTG
-1623 SANIQESVKN
+1623 SANTQESVKN
-1633 SINKPVQNQTS
+1633 SINNTVQNQAS

>member
-9 ATTHTITLQGKTVT
+9 ATSHTITLQGKTVT

-66 SLGPLTYVEI
+66 SLGPLTYFEI
-76 ISKLCRVFSIE
+76 VSKLCRVFSIE
-87 RTPMENQSELTVEQ
+87 RTPMENQSQLTVEQ

-107 VIAARNRQS
+107 VIAARNSQS

-142 KDEHESIAPII
+142 KYEHESIAPII
-153 AKALDTTSQETNI
+153 AKALDTTSQESNF

-194 KRMNFEQKSSFTIQ
+194 KRMNFAQKSSFTIQ

-222 ALSNDENPYESSKQQ
+222 ALSNDENPYASSKQQ
-237 SRKTAQSEA
+237 SRKAAQNEA

-300 AIQPISMYP
+300 AIQPLSMYP
-309 GVNKSFYKTSTL
+309 GVNKSFYKNSTL

-347 WHTKISP
+347 WHTKTSS
-354 TATQNEPQVTTTTN
+354 TATQNESQVTTTTN
-368 YDGALAE
+368 YDAALAE

-503 RTYKFDHIFTKDLPP
+503 RTYKYDHIFTKDLPP

-527 YIEEHTSSPGR
+527 YIEEHTNSPCR
-538 SQGHGHSPAAAAT
+538 SQGNGHSPAPAT
-551 STTTAAT
+551 ATTTTTAT
-558 ATAATTASAATNN
+558 ATAATNT
-571 TPSYGDRSSMDD
+571 TPSYGNASSMDD

-588 SSKRAIN
+588 SGKRAIN

-602 EHNSTTQIARSLKG
+602 EPNPTTQIARSLKG

-626 LGATVDALSYIH
+626 LGVTVDALSYVH
-638 ETTNASQDDFLSPY
+638 ETTNASQDNFLSSY
-652 QSDKQGN
+652 QSDEQGN
-659 FYLNPQTS
+659 FYLKPQTS

-674 QDQSSLKANLEPELL
+674 KDQSALKANLEPKPL
-689 QACSPSSK
+689 QACSP
-697 YHQSHAHHQDIAPY
+697 QSHAHHQDIAPY
-711 DAYCPNNSPESGM
+711 DAYCPNNSPES
-724 EDNFTPNTSDLALK
+724 EQKDNFTPNTPDL
-738 LETDHS
+738 
-744 SEPLKTDLAKT
+744 
-755 ASTISSDSEL
+755 
-765 YNNDDGTEV
+765 G
-774 SFTPNSQDLELEL
+774 L
-787 EADHTSVPLKKDLA
+787 EADYSSEILKKDLA
-801 KTAST
+801 KTT
-806 VSSDSE
+806 
-812 LYNDYDGVE
+812 
-821 EGFTPNSQDL
+821 
-831 EPDLELESDHYREPL
+831 
-846 KKDLA
+846 
-851 KTASTVSSDSELYN
+851 STVSSDSELYN

-875 PNNQDLELE
+875 PNNQDLELD
-884 LELEAAHSSEALK
+884 LGAAHSSE
-897 KDLTKTAST
+897 
-906 VSSNS
+906 
-911 ELYNN
+911 
-916 EDGVEVNFTPNNQD
+916 
-930 LEPDLELELET
+930 
-941 NHSSGPLKKDL
+941 PLKKNL
-952 AKTSKSSSFANESQ
+952 SKTSNGSPFENESQ
-966 NELLSKSISDTCR
+966 DELLSKSISDTYR
-979 VLVLPSKK
+979 VHVLPSKK

-1008 YYQPTGFEFSEDYQA
+1008 YYKPTGFEFSEDCQA

-1033 LYTENNNKHHKL
+1033 LYTENNNTHHKL
-1045 ERPSIEKKQLDA
+1045 ERPSIAKQQLDA
-1057 CHFPKKTTKSK
+1057 CHCPKKTTKSK
-1068 AKKLKDIDS
+1068 AKQLKDSDS
-1077 STLVNSINKV
+1077 STIVNSKNKV
-1087 PAGAFGHTLF
+1087 PAGAFGHSLF

-1111 ELPNPLKSTN
+1111 E
-1121 DQPAKVNTESIE
+1121 QPTEVNAECIDA
-1133 TLPKQGMLFDFATFI
+1133 LPKQGMLFDI
-1148 DECSDLALNEM
+1148 DSLINTSNNLAFNEK
-1159 SVEPIAG
+1159 SVETTAS
-1166 TKASPIAKSKSKAK
+1166 TKDSPKAQSKNKAK
-1180 VKASKKDACKQTSN
+1180 VKASKRDTCKQDSN
-1194 GSKSPNSCNKK
+1194 GSKSPNSCTKK
-1205 KPTKDTANKQE
+1205 KPTKDTANKQT
-1216 PALSTK
+1216 PALSTTK
-1222 VEALKVAANKETE
+1222 VEALNVAVNKET
-1235 PNSTIESAQDT
+1235 
-1246 ALTSTTANKVPS
+1246 V
-1258 IKDKV
+1258 
-1263 ESLEVDTNKVTAP
+1263 P
-1276 NSTTESAQ
+1276 NSTTE
-1284 DTALTSTTANKVPSS
+1284 
-1299 KDKIEALEVAD
+1299 I
-1310 NTVVLSGKSKENAH
+1310 AH
-1324 DTALTSTKADK
+1324 DTALTSTKA
-1335 VSSSKDNVVALEVA
+1335 N
-1349 TNKESVPNS
+1349 
-1358 TIESA
+1358 
-1363 KDTDLPST
+1363 
-1371 TGNTTV
+1371 
-1377 LTVCHADK
+1377 K
-1385 VPSRKDKVEALEVTA
+1385 VPSRKDKVE
-1400 NKLIAP
+1400 
-1406 NITTEIAKD
+1406 D
-1415 ADLPSTTGNTTILTV
+1415 
-1430 CHADKVPSRK
+1430 
-1440 DKNEALEVA
+1440 
-1449 TNKETAPNST
+1449 
-1459 IEIAQDA
+1459 
-1466 DLPSTKA
+1466 
-1473 NKVLSI
+1473 
-1479 KDKNDALEV
+1479 
-1488 ATNQVT
+1488 
-1494 APNITIESA
+1494 
-1503 KDTDLPSTKANNVP
+1503 
-1517 SRKDKVEALEVAAN
+1517 LEVAAN
-1531 KLIAPNITTEIA
+1531 KVIAPNSTTENA
-1543 KDAELP
+1543 L
-1549 STTGKDTAL
+1549 DTAL
-1558 TSTKAN
+1558 ISTKAN

-1573 EALEVAAKKVIAP
+1573 EALEVDTNKVTATNSTIEKAQDTDRPSTTVKDSLPTVHHANNLPFIKDKNEDLEVATNKETVSNSTIETAHDTARTSTKADKVPSCKDKVESLVVDTNKVTAP
-1586 NSTTETAKDTTL
+1586 NITTEIAKDAEFPSTTGKDTDLTSPKADKVPSIKDKNDALEVADNTVVLSGRAKDNAQDTAL
-1598 TSTTANK
+1598 TSIIANK
-1605 VSYSKD
+1605 VPSSKD
-1611 KVEALDIATNTG
+1611 KVEALEIAINTG
-1623 SANIQESVKN
+1623 SANIQESAKN
-1633 SINKPVQNQTS
+1633 SINNTVQNQAS

-1663 TWKDIKGAKHIPSY
+1663 TWKDIKGAKNIPSY

-1685 IKQSNLNTTMDKMAQ
+1685 IQQSNLNTTMDKMAQ

-1738 KLFED
+1738 KLFDE

>member
-45 LSSFCYDVGAIV
+45 LSSFCHDVGAIV

-153 AKALDTTSQETNI
+153 AKALDTTSQESNF

-222 ALSNDENPYESSKQQ
+222 ALSNDENPYAASKQQ
-237 SRKTAQSEA
+237 SRKAAQSEA

-300 AIQPISMYP
+300 AIQPLSMYP

-503 RTYKFDHIFTKDLPP
+503 RTYKYDHIFTKDLPP

-538 SQGHGHSPAAAAT
+538 SHGHGHGEGRSYSHSPAAAAA
-551 STTTAAT
+551 TTTPSAT
-558 ATAATTASAATNN
+558 ATAATTATGTTNT
-571 TPSYGDRSSMDD
+571 TPSYGDSSSMDD
-583 RGCVS
+583 RDCVS
-588 SSKRAIN
+588 SGKRAIN

-616 NYSTSSTSPD
+616 NYSTSSNSPD
-626 LGATVDALSYIH
+626 LGATVDALSYVH

-674 QDQSSLKANLEPELL
+674 QDQSALKANLEPEPL
-689 QACSPSSK
+689 QACSSSAK

-738 LETDHS
+738 LEADHS

-774 SFTPNSQDLELEL
+774 SFTPNSQGLVLDLEL
-787 EADHTSVPLKKDLA
+787 EADQSSEPLKKDLA

-806 VSSDSE
+806 ISSDSE
-812 LYNDYDGVE
+812 LYNDDDGVE

-875 PNNQDLELE
+875 PNNQDLGLD
-884 LELEAAHSSEALK
+884 LELEADQSSE
-897 KDLTKTAST
+897 
-906 VSSNS
+906 
-911 ELYNN
+911 
-916 EDGVEVNFTPNNQD
+916 
-930 LEPDLELELET
+930 
-941 NHSSGPLKKDL
+941 PLKKDL
-952 AKTSKSSSFANESQ
+952 AKTSNSSPFANESKD
-966 NELLSKSISDTCR
+966 ELLSKSISDTCR
-979 VLVLPSKK
+979 VHVLPSKK

-1033 LYTENNNKHHKL
+1033 LYTENSNKHHKI

-1077 STLVNSINKV
+1077 STIVNSINKV

-1097 NSLID
+1097 NSIID

-1121 DQPAKVNTESIE
+1121 DQPTKVNAESIE
-1133 TLPKQGMLFDFATFI
+1133 TLPKQGMLFDFASFI
-1148 DECSDLALNEM
+1148 DESSDLALNEM

-1166 TKASPIAKSKSKAK
+1166 TKASPKAKSKNKAK
-1180 VKASKKDACKQTSN
+1180 VKTSKKNSFNQTSN
-1194 GSKSPNSCNKK
+1194 GSKSPNSCNKN
-1205 KPTKDTANKQE
+1205 KPTKDTANKQT
-1216 PALSTK
+1216 PSQNTR
-1222 VEALKVAANKETE
+1222 VEALKVTANKETV
-1235 PNSTIESAQDT
+1235 PNSPIESAHDT
-1246 ALTSTTANKVPS
+1246 DRPSTTGKN
-1258 IKDKV
+1258 
-1263 ESLEVDTNKVTAP
+1263 SL
-1276 NSTTESAQ
+1276 TTVRH
-1284 DTALTSTTANKVPSS
+1284 ANKVPSS
-1299 KDKIEALEVAD
+1299 KDKVA
-1310 NTVVLSGKSKENAH
+1310 
-1324 DTALTSTKADK
+1324 
-1335 VSSSKDNVVALEVA
+1335 
-1349 TNKESVPNS
+1349 
-1358 TIESA
+1358 
-1363 KDTDLPST
+1363 
-1371 TGNTTV
+1371 
-1377 LTVCHADK
+1377 
-1385 VPSRKDKVEALEVTA
+1385 
-1400 NKLIAP
+1400 
-1406 NITTEIAKD
+1406 
-1415 ADLPSTTGNTTILTV
+1415 
-1430 CHADKVPSRK
+1430 
-1440 DKNEALEVA
+1440 ALEVA
-1449 TNKETAPNST
+1449 TNKETVPNST
-1459 IEIAQDA
+1459 TESAKYA
-1466 DLPSTKA
+1466 DLPSASANMVPSSKDKVEPLEFDT
-1473 NKVLSI
+1473 NKVTI
-1479 KDKNDALEV
+1479 
-1488 ATNQVT
+1488 
-1494 APNITIESA
+1494 PNCNTESA
-1503 KDTDLPSTKANNVP
+1503 KDAELPSTSDNMVP

-1531 KLIAPNITTEIA
+1531 KVIAPNSTTEIA
-1543 KDAELP
+1543 KDGDLP
-1549 STTGKDTAL
+1549 STTGKDSLPTVNPANRLNSSKDKVEALEVVTNKETEPYSTTESDQDTDL

-1564 KVPSIKDKV
+1564 KVPSSKDKN
-1573 EALEVAAKKVIAP
+1573 EALEVAANKETVPKSTIESAKDTDLPSTTGKTTVLAVHNSNSLRFSKDKNAALEVATNKETVP
-1586 NSTTETAKDTTL
+1586 NSTTDSAKNADLLSTTGNTTAPTVN
-1598 TSTTANK
+1598 TANK
-1605 VSYSKD
+1605 LPSGKD
-1611 KVEALDIATNTG
+1611 TVESLEVGTNTG
-1623 SANIQESVKN
+1623 SANSQEIVKD
-1633 SINKPVQNQTS
+1633 SINTPVQNNGAQF
-1644 QSLDRKKITSDF
+1644 LDRKKVTSDY

-1663 TWKDIKGAKHIPSY
+1663 TWKDIKGAKQIPTY
-1677 LGFFNEEQ
+1677 LGFFSEDQ
-1685 IKQSNLNTTMDKMAQ
+1685 VKQSTMNKAMDKMAQ

>member
-87 RTPMENQSELTVEQ
+87 RTPMENQSQLTVEQ

-129 ELTLNAQLDLCTT
+129 ELTLNAQLDLCIT

-222 ALSNDENPYESSKQQ
+222 AISNDENPYAASKQQ
-237 SRKTAQSEA
+237 SRKAAQSEA

-354 TATQNEPQVTTTTN
+354 TATQNESQVTNTTN

-397 KLEEPHTNTNHEVA
+397 KQEDPHTNTNPDGA

-503 RTYKFDHIFTKDLPP
+503 RTYKYDHIFTKDLPP

-527 YIEEHTSSPGR
+527 YIEEHTNSPGR
-538 SQGHGHSPAAAAT
+538 SQSHDHGEGRSYSHSPAAAAT
-551 STTTAAT
+551 TTSVAT
-558 ATAATTASAATNN
+558 ATAATTATGATNT
-571 TPSYGDRSSMDD
+571 TPSYGDSSSMDD

-588 SSKRAIN
+588 SGKRAIN
-595 LNENRVL
+595 LNKNRVL
-602 EHNSTTQIARSLKG
+602 EPNSTTQIARSLKG

-626 LGATVDALSYIH
+626 LGATVDALSYVQ

-674 QDQSSLKANLEPELL
+674 QDQSALKANLEPKPL
-689 QACSPSSK
+689 QACSPSAK

-738 LETDHS
+738 LEADHS

-755 ASTISSDSEL
+755 ASTVSSDSEI

-774 SFTPNSQDLELEL
+774 SFTPNSQGLEPEL

-806 VSSDSE
+806 ISSDSE

-821 EGFTPNSQDL
+821 VNFTPNNQDLELELKSVHSSEPLKTDLAKTASTVSSDSEIYNNDDGTEVSFTPNSQGL
-831 EPDLELESDHYREPL
+831 EPELEAAHSSETL

-851 KTASTVSSDSELYN
+851 KTASTVSSDSALYN

-875 PNNQDLELE
+875 PNSQDLELE
-884 LELEAAHSSEALK
+884 LEAEHYSETLK
-897 KDLTKTAST
+897 K
-906 VSSNS
+906 
-911 ELYNN
+911 Y
-916 EDGVEVNFTPNNQD
+916 F
-930 LEPDLELELET
+930 
-941 NHSSGPLKKDL
+941 
-952 AKTSKSSSFANESQ
+952 AKTSNSSPFANEAQ
-966 NELLSKSISDTCR
+966 DELLSKSISDTCR
-979 VLVLPSKK
+979 VHVLPSKK

-1077 STLVNSINKV
+1077 STIVNSINKV

-1133 TLPKQGMLFDFATFI
+1133 TLPKQGMLFDFASFI
-1148 DECSDLALNEM
+1148 DESSDLALNEM

-1166 TKASPIAKSKSKAK
+1166 TKASPKAKSKNKAK
-1180 VKASKKDACKQTSN
+1180 VKTSKKNSFNQTSN

-1222 VEALKVAANKETE
+1222 VEALKVAANKETV
-1235 PNSTIESAQDT
+1235 PNSTI
-1246 ALTSTTANKVPS
+1246 
-1258 IKDKV
+1258 
-1263 ESLEVDTNKVTAP
+1263 
-1276 NSTTESAQ
+1276 ESAQ

-1335 VSSSKDNVVALEVA
+1335 VSS
-1349 TNKESVPNS
+1349 
-1358 TIESA
+1358 
-1363 KDTDLPST
+1363 
-1371 TGNTTV
+1371 
-1377 LTVCHADK
+1377 
-1385 VPSRKDKVEALEVTA
+1385 RKDKVEALEVTA

-1440 DKNEALEVA
+1440 DKVEALEVA
-1449 TNKETAPNST
+1449 ANKVIAPNST
-1459 IEIAQDA
+1459 TEIAKDGDLPSTTGNTTVLTVCHAVRVPSRKDKVEALEVTANKLIAPNITTEIAKDA
-1466 DLPSTKA
+1466 DLPSTTGNTTVLTVCHA
-1473 NKVLSI
+1473 DKVPSR
-1479 KDKNDALEV
+1479 KDKVEALEV
-1488 ATNQVT
+1488 AANKVI
-1494 APNITIESA
+1494 APNSTTESA
-1503 KDTDLPSTKANNVP
+1503 KDVELPSTTANKVP
-1517 SRKDKVEALEVAAN
+1517 YRKDKVEALEVAAN

-1543 KDAELP
+1543 KD
-1549 STTGKDTAL
+1549 TAL

-1564 KVPSIKDKV
+1564 KVPSIKDKND
-1573 EALEVAAKKVIAP
+1573 ALEVADNTVVL
-1586 NSTTETAKDTTL
+1586 SGRAKDNAHDTAL

-1605 VSYSKD
+1605 VSYRKD
-1611 KVEALDIATNTG
+1611 KVEALETATNTG
-1623 SANIQESVKN
+1623 SANTQESVKN
-1633 SINKPVQNQTS
+1633 SINNTVQNQAS

>member
-45 LSSFCYDVGAIV
+45 LSSFCHDVGAIV

-153 AKALDTTSQETNI
+153 AKALDTTSQESNF

-222 ALSNDENPYESSKQQ
+222 ALSNDENPYAASKQQ
-237 SRKTAQSEA
+237 SRKAAQSEA

-300 AIQPISMYP
+300 AIQPLSMYP

-503 RTYKFDHIFTKDLPP
+503 RTYKYDHIFTKDLPP

-538 SQGHGHSPAAAAT
+538 SHGHGHGEGRSYSHSPAAAAA
-551 STTTAAT
+551 TTTPSAT
-558 ATAATTASAATNN
+558 ATAATTATGTTNT
-571 TPSYGDRSSMDD
+571 TPSYGDSSSMDD
-583 RGCVS
+583 RDCVS
-588 SSKRAIN
+588 SGKRAIN

-602 EHNSTTQIARSLKG
+602 EHNSTNQIARSLKG

-626 LGATVDALSYIH
+626 LGATVDALSYVH

-674 QDQSSLKANLEPELL
+674 QDQSALKANLEPKPL
-689 QACSPSSK
+689 QACSPSAK
-697 YHQSHAHHQDIAPY
+697 YHQSHGHHHDMAPC
-711 DAYCPNNSPESGM
+711 DAYYTNNSPESGM

-738 LETDHS
+738 LEAAHS
-744 SEPLKTDLAKT
+744 SEPFKTDCENT

-765 YNNDDGTEV
+765 YNDD
-774 SFTPNSQDLELEL
+774 
-787 EADHTSVPLKKDLA
+787 
-801 KTAST
+801 
-806 VSSDSE
+806 
-812 LYNDYDGVE
+812 DGVE

-875 PNNQDLELE
+875 PNNQDLGLD
-884 LELEAAHSSEALK
+884 LELEADQSSE
-897 KDLTKTAST
+897 
-906 VSSNS
+906 
-911 ELYNN
+911 
-916 EDGVEVNFTPNNQD
+916 
-930 LEPDLELELET
+930 
-941 NHSSGPLKKDL
+941 PLKKDL
-952 AKTSKSSSFANESQ
+952 AKTSNSSPFANESKD
-966 NELLSKSISDTCR
+966 ELLSKSISDTCR
-979 VLVLPSKK
+979 VHVLPSKK

-1033 LYTENNNKHHKL
+1033 LYTENSNKHHKI

-1077 STLVNSINKV
+1077 STIVNSINKV

-1097 NSLID
+1097 NSIID

-1121 DQPAKVNTESIE
+1121 DQPTKVNAESIE
-1133 TLPKQGMLFDFATFI
+1133 TLPKQGMLFDFASFI
-1148 DECSDLALNEM
+1148 DESSDLALNEM
-1159 SVEPIAG
+1159 SVEPIAR
-1166 TKASPIAKSKSKAK
+1166 TKASPKAKSKNKAK
-1180 VKASKKDACKQTSN
+1180 VKTSKKNSFNQTSN
-1194 GSKSPNSCNKK
+1194 GSKSPNSCNKN
-1205 KPTKDTANKQE
+1205 KPTKDTANKQT
-1216 PALSTK
+1216 PSQNTR
-1222 VEALKVAANKETE
+1222 VEALKVTANKETV
-1235 PNSTIESAQDT
+1235 PNSPIESAHDT
-1246 ALTSTTANKVPS
+1246 DRPSTTGKN
-1258 IKDKV
+1258 
-1263 ESLEVDTNKVTAP
+1263 SL
-1276 NSTTESAQ
+1276 TTVRH
-1284 DTALTSTTANKVPSS
+1284 ANKVPSS
-1299 KDKIEALEVAD
+1299 KDKVA
-1310 NTVVLSGKSKENAH
+1310 
-1324 DTALTSTKADK
+1324 
-1335 VSSSKDNVVALEVA
+1335 
-1349 TNKESVPNS
+1349 
-1358 TIESA
+1358 
-1363 KDTDLPST
+1363 
-1371 TGNTTV
+1371 
-1377 LTVCHADK
+1377 
-1385 VPSRKDKVEALEVTA
+1385 
-1400 NKLIAP
+1400 
-1406 NITTEIAKD
+1406 
-1415 ADLPSTTGNTTILTV
+1415 
-1430 CHADKVPSRK
+1430 
-1440 DKNEALEVA
+1440 ALEVA
-1449 TNKETAPNST
+1449 TNKETVPNST
-1459 IEIAQDA
+1459 TESAKYA
-1466 DLPSTKA
+1466 DLPSASANMVPSSKDKVEPLEFDT
-1473 NKVLSI
+1473 NKVTI
-1479 KDKNDALEV
+1479 
-1488 ATNQVT
+1488 
-1494 APNITIESA
+1494 PNCNTESA
-1503 KDTDLPSTKANNVP
+1503 KDAELPSTSDNMVP

-1531 KLIAPNITTEIA
+1531 KVIAPNSTTEIA
-1543 KDAELP
+1543 KDGDLP
-1549 STTGKDTAL
+1549 STTGKDSLPTVNPANRLNSSKDKVEALEVVTNKETEPYSTTESDQDTDL

-1564 KVPSIKDKV
+1564 KVPSSKDKN
-1573 EALEVAAKKVIAP
+1573 EALEVAANKETVPKSTIESAKDTDLPSTTGKTTVLAVHNSNSLRFSKDKNAALEVATNKETVP
-1586 NSTTETAKDTTL
+1586 NSTTDSAKNADLLSTTGNTTAPTVN
-1598 TSTTANK
+1598 TANK
-1605 VSYSKD
+1605 LPSGKD
-1611 KVEALDIATNTG
+1611 TVESLEVGTNTG
-1623 SANIQESVKN
+1623 SANSQEIVKD
-1633 SINKPVQNQTS
+1633 SINTPVQNNGAQF
-1644 QSLDRKKITSDF
+1644 LDRKKVTSDY

-1663 TWKDIKGAKHIPSY
+1663 TWKDIKGAKQIPTY
-1677 LGFFNEEQ
+1677 LGFFSEDQ
-1685 IKQSNLNTTMDKMAQ
+1685 VKQSTMNKAMDKMAQ

>member
-45 LSSFCYDVGAIV
+45 LSSFCHDVGAIV

-76 ISKLCRVFSIE
+76 IAKLCRVFSIE
-87 RTPMENQSELTVEQ
+87 RTPMENQSQLTVEQ

-222 ALSNDENPYESSKQQ
+222 ALSNDENPYAASKQQ
-237 SRKTAQSEA
+237 SRKAAQSEA

-263 SQKKV
+263 SQKKI

-354 TATQNEPQVTTTTN
+354 TATQNEPQVTNSTNYSYSQKKITTFTYRNKVKQGINHALTSNSTNNGATKRKTGAIQPISMYPGVNKSFYKTSTLGLKDLLFVQIFEYKGATTSYKYDLCAWHTKISPTATQNEPQVTNSTN

-428 FVGEHDYF
+428 FVGEHDYFCFTLNSKLEEPHTNTNHEVAFLVKLKPSKYFDHYHLLFVGEHDYFCFTLNQDRNDLINTICSQDPSIYQICSLFNLSEYFDTFECFEDFDYF

-527 YIEEHTSSPGR
+527 YIEEHTNSPGR
-538 SQGHGHSPAAAAT
+538 RQCHGHSEGHSHSHSPASAAAT
-551 STTTAAT
+551 TTTAAT
-558 ATAATTASAATNN
+558 ATATAATTATGATNT
-571 TPSYGDRSSMDD
+571 TPSYGNASSMEDRS
-583 RGCVS
+583 CVS
-588 SSKRAIN
+588 SGKRAIN

-602 EHNSTTQIARSLKG
+602 EHNPTTQIARSLKG
-616 NYSTSSTSPD
+616 NYSTSSNSPD
-626 LGATVDALSYIH
+626 LGATVDALSYIQ

-659 FYLNPQTS
+659 FYLNHQTS

-674 QDQSSLKANLEPELL
+674 QDQSALKANLEPKPL
-689 QACSPSSK
+689 QACSPSAN
-697 YHQSHAHHQDIAPY
+697 YPQSHGHHQDIAPY

-755 ASTISSDSEL
+755 AST
-765 YNNDDGTEV
+765 V
-774 SFTPNSQDLELEL
+774 S
-787 EADHTSVPLKKDLA
+787 
-801 KTAST
+801 
-806 VSSDSE
+806 
-812 LYNDYDGVE
+812 
-821 EGFTPNSQDL
+821 
-831 EPDLELESDHYREPL
+831 R
-846 KKDLA
+846 
-851 KTASTVSSDSELYN
+851 
-865 NDDGVEVSFT
+865 
-875 PNNQDLELE
+875 
-884 LELEAAHSSEALK
+884 
-897 KDLTKTAST
+897 
-906 VSSNS
+906 
-911 ELYNN
+911 
-916 EDGVEVNFTPNNQD
+916 
-930 LEPDLELELET
+930 
-941 NHSSGPLKKDL
+941 
-952 AKTSKSSSFANESQ
+952 
-966 NELLSKSISDTCR
+966 
-979 VLVLPSKK
+979 
-987 GLNLLVDVAV
+987 
-997 PKHLSCPNNIF
+997 
-1008 YYQPTGFEFSEDYQA
+1008 
-1023 LYSPIYNENI
+1023 
-1033 LYTENNNKHHKL
+1033 
-1045 ERPSIEKKQLDA
+1045 
-1057 CHFPKKTTKSK
+1057 
-1068 AKKLKDIDS
+1068 
-1077 STLVNSINKV
+1077 
-1087 PAGAFGHTLF
+1087 
-1097 NSLID
+1097 
-1102 KSDLTSQVK
+1102 
-1111 ELPNPLKSTN
+1111 
-1121 DQPAKVNTESIE
+1121 
-1133 TLPKQGMLFDFATFI
+1133 
-1148 DECSDLALNEM
+1148 
-1159 SVEPIAG
+1159 
-1166 TKASPIAKSKSKAK
+1166 
-1180 VKASKKDACKQTSN
+1180 
-1194 GSKSPNSCNKK
+1194 
-1205 KPTKDTANKQE
+1205 
-1216 PALSTK
+1216 
-1222 VEALKVAANKETE
+1222 
-1235 PNSTIESAQDT
+1235 
-1246 ALTSTTANKVPS
+1246 
-1258 IKDKV
+1258 
-1263 ESLEVDTNKVTAP
+1263 
-1276 NSTTESAQ
+1276 
-1284 DTALTSTTANKVPSS
+1284 
-1299 KDKIEALEVAD
+1299 
-1310 NTVVLSGKSKENAH
+1310 
-1324 DTALTSTKADK
+1324 
-1335 VSSSKDNVVALEVA
+1335 
-1349 TNKESVPNS
+1349 
-1358 TIESA
+1358 
-1363 KDTDLPST
+1363 
-1371 TGNTTV
+1371 
-1377 LTVCHADK
+1377 
-1385 VPSRKDKVEALEVTA
+1385 
-1400 NKLIAP
+1400 
-1406 NITTEIAKD
+1406 
-1415 ADLPSTTGNTTILTV
+1415 
-1430 CHADKVPSRK
+1430 
-1440 DKNEALEVA
+1440 
-1449 TNKETAPNST
+1449 
-1459 IEIAQDA
+1459 
-1466 DLPSTKA
+1466 
-1473 NKVLSI
+1473 
-1479 KDKNDALEV
+1479 
-1488 ATNQVT
+1488 
-1494 APNITIESA
+1494 
-1503 KDTDLPSTKANNVP
+1503 
-1517 SRKDKVEALEVAAN
+1517 
-1531 KLIAPNITTEIA
+1531 
-1543 KDAELP
+1543 
-1549 STTGKDTAL
+1549 
-1558 TSTKAN
+1558 
-1564 KVPSIKDKV
+1564 
-1573 EALEVAAKKVIAP
+1573 
-1586 NSTTETAKDTTL
+1586 
-1598 TSTTANK
+1598 
-1605 VSYSKD
+1605 
-1611 KVEALDIATNTG
+1611 
-1623 SANIQESVKN
+1623 
-1633 SINKPVQNQTS
+1633 
-1644 QSLDRKKITSDF
+1644 
-1656 DRPQFNN
+1656 
-1663 TWKDIKGAKHIPSY
+1663 
-1677 LGFFNEEQ
+1677 
-1685 IKQSNLNTTMDKMAQ
+1685 
-1700 SYREAYEQF
+1700 
-1709 SSNNEGVSLNTKHS
+1709 
-1723 RTTVLHSHKMNRLGV
+1723 
-1738 KLFED
+1738 

>member
-45 LSSFCYDVGAIV
+45 LSSFCHDVGAIV

-87 RTPMENQSELTVEQ
+87 RTPMENQSQLTVEQ

-153 AKALDTTSQETNI
+153 AKALDTTSQESNF

-222 ALSNDENPYESSKQQ
+222 ALSNDENPYASIKQQ
-237 SRKTAQSEA
+237 SRKAAQSEA

-354 TATQNEPQVTTTTN
+354 TATQNESQVTNSTN

-397 KLEEPHTNTNHEVA
+397 KLEVPHTNTNHEVA

-527 YIEEHTSSPGR
+527 YIEEPTSSPGR
-538 SQGHGHSPAAAAT
+538 SQGHGHSEGHSHSPAAAAAT
-551 STTTAAT
+551 TTTAST
-558 ATAATTASAATNN
+558 ATAAKTATVATN
-571 TPSYGDRSSMDD
+571 TAPSYGNPSSMEDRS
-583 RGCVS
+583 CVS
-588 SSKRAIN
+588 SGKRAIN

-602 EHNSTTQIARSLKG
+602 EHNPTTQIARSLKG

-626 LGATVDALSYIH
+626 LGATVDALSYVH
-638 ETTNASQDDFLSPY
+638 EATNASQDDFLSPY

-674 QDQSSLKANLEPELL
+674 QDQSALKANLEPKPL
-689 QACSPSSK
+689 QACSPSAK

-711 DAYCPNNSPESGM
+711 DAYCPNNSPESGR
-724 EDNFTPNTSDLALK
+724 EENFTPNTSDLALK
-738 LETDHS
+738 LEVDHS
-744 SEPLKTDLAKT
+744 SAPLKTDLAKT
-755 ASTISSDSEL
+755 TSTISSDSEL
-765 YNNDDGTEV
+765 YNNDDGTELSFTPNNQDLELDLELETGHSSEPLKTDCENTASTVSSNIELYNNEDGIEVNFTSNNQDLEHDLELESDQSSEPLKKDCAKTASSVSSDSELYNNDDGVAV
-774 SFTPNSQDLELEL
+774 SFTPNSQNLELDLELK
-787 EADHTSVPLKKDLA
+787 ADHSSESLKKDLA

-806 VSSDSE
+806 VSSE
-812 LYNDYDGVE
+812 
-821 EGFTPNSQDL
+821 
-831 EPDLELESDHYREPL
+831 
-846 KKDLA
+846 
-851 KTASTVSSDSELYN
+851 SELYN
-865 NDDGVEVSFT
+865 NDDGV
-875 PNNQDLELE
+875 D
-884 LELEAAHSSEALK
+884 
-897 KDLTKTAST
+897 
-906 VSSNS
+906 
-911 ELYNN
+911 
-916 EDGVEVNFTPNNQD
+916 
-930 LEPDLELELET
+930 
-941 NHSSGPLKKDL
+941 
-952 AKTSKSSSFANESQ
+952 
-966 NELLSKSISDTCR
+966 
-979 VLVLPSKK
+979 
-987 GLNLLVDVAV
+987 
-997 PKHLSCPNNIF
+997 
-1008 YYQPTGFEFSEDYQA
+1008 
-1023 LYSPIYNENI
+1023 
-1033 LYTENNNKHHKL
+1033 
-1045 ERPSIEKKQLDA
+1045 
-1057 CHFPKKTTKSK
+1057 
-1068 AKKLKDIDS
+1068 
-1077 STLVNSINKV
+1077 
-1087 PAGAFGHTLF
+1087 
-1097 NSLID
+1097 
-1102 KSDLTSQVK
+1102 
-1111 ELPNPLKSTN
+1111 
-1121 DQPAKVNTESIE
+1121 
-1133 TLPKQGMLFDFATFI
+1133 M
-1148 DECSDLALNEM
+1148 
-1159 SVEPIAG
+1159 
-1166 TKASPIAKSKSKAK
+1166 
-1180 VKASKKDACKQTSN
+1180 
-1194 GSKSPNSCNKK
+1194 
-1205 KPTKDTANKQE
+1205 
-1216 PALSTK
+1216 
-1222 VEALKVAANKETE
+1222 
-1235 PNSTIESAQDT
+1235 
-1246 ALTSTTANKVPS
+1246 
-1258 IKDKV
+1258 
-1263 ESLEVDTNKVTAP
+1263 
-1276 NSTTESAQ
+1276 
-1284 DTALTSTTANKVPSS
+1284 
-1299 KDKIEALEVAD
+1299 
-1310 NTVVLSGKSKENAH
+1310 
-1324 DTALTSTKADK
+1324 
-1335 VSSSKDNVVALEVA
+1335 
-1349 TNKESVPNS
+1349 
-1358 TIESA
+1358 
-1363 KDTDLPST
+1363 
-1371 TGNTTV
+1371 
-1377 LTVCHADK
+1377 
-1385 VPSRKDKVEALEVTA
+1385 
-1400 NKLIAP
+1400 
-1406 NITTEIAKD
+1406 
-1415 ADLPSTTGNTTILTV
+1415 
-1430 CHADKVPSRK
+1430 
-1440 DKNEALEVA
+1440 
-1449 TNKETAPNST
+1449 
-1459 IEIAQDA
+1459 
-1466 DLPSTKA
+1466 
-1473 NKVLSI
+1473 
-1479 KDKNDALEV
+1479 
-1488 ATNQVT
+1488 
-1494 APNITIESA
+1494 
-1503 KDTDLPSTKANNVP
+1503 
-1517 SRKDKVEALEVAAN
+1517 
-1531 KLIAPNITTEIA
+1531 
-1543 KDAELP
+1543 
-1549 STTGKDTAL
+1549 
-1558 TSTKAN
+1558 
-1564 KVPSIKDKV
+1564 
-1573 EALEVAAKKVIAP
+1573 
-1586 NSTTETAKDTTL
+1586 
-1598 TSTTANK
+1598 
-1605 VSYSKD
+1605 
-1611 KVEALDIATNTG
+1611 
-1623 SANIQESVKN
+1623 
-1633 SINKPVQNQTS
+1633 
-1644 QSLDRKKITSDF
+1644 
-1656 DRPQFNN
+1656 
-1663 TWKDIKGAKHIPSY
+1663 
-1677 LGFFNEEQ
+1677 
-1685 IKQSNLNTTMDKMAQ
+1685 
-1700 SYREAYEQF
+1700 
-1709 SSNNEGVSLNTKHS
+1709 
-1723 RTTVLHSHKMNRLGV
+1723 
-1738 KLFED
+1738 

>member
-45 LSSFCYDVGAIV
+45 LSSFCHDVGAIV

-87 RTPMENQSELTVEQ
+87 RTPMENQSQLTVEQ

-153 AKALDTTSQETNI
+153 AKALDTTSQESNF

-222 ALSNDENPYESSKQQ
+222 ALSNDENPYASSKQQ
-237 SRKTAQSEA
+237 SRKAAQSEA

-354 TATQNEPQVTTTTN
+354 TATQNESQVTTTTN

-538 SQGHGHSPAAAAT
+538 SQCHGHSEGHSHSPAAAAA
-551 STTTAAT
+551 TTTPTAT
-558 ATAATTASAATNN
+558 ATAATTATGTTNT
-571 TPSYGDRSSMDD
+571 TPSYGESSSMDD
-583 RGCVS
+583 RDCVS
-588 SSKRAIN
+588 TGKRAIN

-602 EHNSTTQIARSLKG
+602 EPNPITQIARSLKG
-616 NYSTSSTSPD
+616 NYSTSSTSPY
-626 LGATVDALSYIH
+626 LGATVDALSYVH

-674 QDQSSLKANLEPELL
+674 QDQSALKANLEPKPL
-689 QACSPSSK
+689 QACSPAAN
-697 YHQSHAHHQDIAPY
+697 YPQSHAHHQDIAPY

-724 EDNFTPNTSDLALK
+724 EENFTPNTSDLALK
-738 LETDHS
+738 LEVDHS
-744 SEPLKTDLAKT
+744 SAPLKTDLAKT
-755 ASTISSDSEL
+755 TSTISSDSEL

-774 SFTPNSQDLELEL
+774 SFTPNSQDLELDLELEDDHYSEPLKTDLAKTTSTVSSDSELYNNEDGIEVSFTPNSQDLEPELEADHTSVPLKKDCANTASTVSSDSELYNNDDEVEVSFAPNSQDLELELELGEAHSSETFKTDYENTTSTVSSESELYNNDDGVEVNFTPNSQDLELELEL

-812 LYNDYDGVE
+812 LYNNDDGVE
-821 EGFTPNSQDL
+821 VSLTTNSQDL
-831 EPDLELESDHYREPL
+831 ELELELEAAHYSEPL

-851 KTASTVSSDSELYN
+851 KTASSLSSDSELYN
-865 NDDGVEVSFT
+865 NDDGVELSFT
-875 PNNQDLELE
+875 PNNQDLELD
-884 LELEAAHSSEALK
+884 LEAAHSSE
-897 KDLTKTAST
+897 
-906 VSSNS
+906 
-911 ELYNN
+911 
-916 EDGVEVNFTPNNQD
+916 
-930 LEPDLELELET
+930 
-941 NHSSGPLKKDL
+941 PLKKDL
-952 AKTSKSSSFANESQ
+952 AKTSNSSPFANESQ
-966 NELLSKSISDTCR
+966 DELLSKSISDTCR
-979 VLVLPSKK
+979 VHVLPSKK

-1008 YYQPTGFEFSEDYQA
+1008 YYNPTGFEFSEDYQA

-1033 LYTENNNKHHKL
+1033 LYTENNNTHHKI
-1045 ERPSIEKKQLDA
+1045 ERPSIAKQQLDA
-1057 CHFPKKTTKSK
+1057 CHCPKKTTKSK
-1068 AKKLKDIDS
+1068 AKKLKDSDS
-1077 STLVNSINKV
+1077 GTIVNSKNKV
-1087 PAGAFGHTLF
+1087 PAGTFGHSLF

-1111 ELPNPLKSTN
+1111 E
-1121 DQPAKVNTESIE
+1121 QPTKVNAECIDA
-1133 TLPKQGMLFDFATFI
+1133 LPKQGMLFDIDSFI
-1148 DECSDLALNEM
+1148 DTSNNLAFNEK
-1159 SVEPIAG
+1159 SVEPTAS
-1166 TKASPIAKSKSKAK
+1166 TTASPKAQSKNKAK
-1180 VKASKKDACKQTSN
+1180 AKASKRDTCKQVSN

-1205 KPTKDTANKQE
+1205 KPTKDPSNKQA

-1222 VEALKVAANKETE
+1222 FEALKVAANKETVPNSTTENTQDTALTSTKADKVPSSKDKNEALEVAANKETE
-1235 PNSTIESAQDT
+1235 PNSTTESAKD
-1246 ALTSTTANKVPS
+1246 AELPSTTGNTTVLTVRHANKVPS
-1258 IKDKV
+1258 RKDKV
-1263 ESLEVDTNKVTAP
+1263 EALEIDTNKVTTP
-1276 NSTTESAQ
+1276 NCNTKNSK
-1284 DTALTSTTANKVPSS
+1284 DTALPSTTANKVPSS
-1299 KDKIEALEVAD
+1299 KDKV
-1310 NTVVLSGKSKENAH
+1310 
-1324 DTALTSTKADK
+1324 
-1335 VSSSKDNVVALEVA
+1335 
-1349 TNKESVPNS
+1349 
-1358 TIESA
+1358 
-1363 KDTDLPST
+1363 
-1371 TGNTTV
+1371 
-1377 LTVCHADK
+1377 
-1385 VPSRKDKVEALEVTA
+1385 
-1400 NKLIAP
+1400 
-1406 NITTEIAKD
+1406 
-1415 ADLPSTTGNTTILTV
+1415 
-1430 CHADKVPSRK
+1430 
-1440 DKNEALEVA
+1440 EALEVA
-1449 TNKETAPNST
+1449 TSKETMPNSIT
-1459 IEIAQDA
+1459 ENAKDS
-1466 DLPSTKA
+1466 DLPST
-1473 NKVLSI
+1473 L
-1479 KDKNDALEV
+1479 
-1488 ATNQVT
+1488 
-1494 APNITIESA
+1494 
-1503 KDTDLPSTKANNVP
+1503 
-1517 SRKDKVEALEVAAN
+1517 
-1531 KLIAPNITTEIA
+1531 
-1543 KDAELP
+1543 
-1549 STTGKDTAL
+1549 
-1558 TSTKAN
+1558 
-1564 KVPSIKDKV
+1564 
-1573 EALEVAAKKVIAP
+1573 VI
-1586 NSTTETAKDTTL
+1586 
-1598 TSTTANK
+1598 
-1605 VSYSKD
+1605 
-1611 KVEALDIATNTG
+1611 
-1623 SANIQESVKN
+1623 
-1633 SINKPVQNQTS
+1633 
-1644 QSLDRKKITSDF
+1644 
-1656 DRPQFNN
+1656 PQF
-1663 TWKDIKGAKHIPSY
+1663 
-1677 LGFFNEEQ
+1677 
-1685 IKQSNLNTTMDKMAQ
+1685 
-1700 SYREAYEQF
+1700 
-1709 SSNNEGVSLNTKHS
+1709 
-1723 RTTVLHSHKMNRLGV
+1723 
-1738 KLFED
+1738 

>member
-66 SLGPLTYVEI
+66 YLGPLTYFEI
-76 ISKLCRVFSIE
+76 VSKLCRVFSIE
-87 RTPMENQSELTVEQ
+87 RTPMENQSQLTVEQ

-153 AKALDTTSQETNI
+153 AKALDTTSQESNF

-222 ALSNDENPYESSKQQ
+222 ALSNDENPYAASKQQ

-300 AIQPISMYP
+300 AIQPLSMYS

-354 TATQNEPQVTTTTN
+354 TATQNDSQVTNTAN

-503 RTYKFDHIFTKDLPP
+503 RTYKYDHIFTKDLPP

-527 YIEEHTSSPGR
+527 YIEEHTNTQGR
-538 SQGHGHSPAAAAT
+538 SQCHGHGEGRSNSPAAAA
-551 STTTAAT
+551 
-558 ATAATTASAATNN
+558 ATTANNSNN
-571 TPSYGDRSSMDD
+571 TPSYGNTSSMED

-588 SSKRAIN
+588 SGKRAIN

-626 LGATVDALSYIH
+626 LGVTVDALSYVQ
-638 ETTNASQDDFLSPY
+638 ETTNTSQDDFLTPY
-652 QSDKQGN
+652 QSDEQGN
-659 FYLNPQTS
+659 FCLNNHQTS
-667 TFSKSQE
+667 TFSPSQE
-674 QDQSSLKANLEPELL
+674 QDQSALKDNLEPELL
-689 QACSPSSK
+689 QAYSPSAK
-697 YHQSHAHHQDIAPY
+697 CPQSHVHHQDIAPY
-711 DAYCPNNSPESGM
+711 DAYCPNNSAESSM
-724 EDNFTPNTSDLALK
+724 EANFTPNTSDLD
-738 LETDHS
+738 LEADHS
-744 SEPLKTDLAKT
+744 SE
-755 ASTISSDSEL
+755 
-765 YNNDDGTEV
+765 
-774 SFTPNSQDLELEL
+774 
-787 EADHTSVPLKKDLA
+787 PLKKDLA

-812 LYNDYDGVE
+812 LYNNEDGVE
-821 EGFTPNSQDL
+821 VSFTPNSQDL
-831 EPDLELESDHYREPL
+831 ELELEAAHSSEPL

-865 NDDGVEVSFT
+865 NDDDDGVEVSFT
-875 PNNQDLELE
+875 PNSQDLE

-897 KDLTKTAST
+897 KDL
-906 VSSNS
+906 
-911 ELYNN
+911 
-916 EDGVEVNFTPNNQD
+916 
-930 LEPDLELELET
+930 
-941 NHSSGPLKKDL
+941 
-952 AKTSKSSSFANESQ
+952 AKTSNSSHFANESQ
-966 NELLSKSISDTCR
+966 DELLSKSISDTCR
-979 VLVLPSKK
+979 VHVLPSKK

-1045 ERPSIEKKQLDA
+1045 ERPSIAKKQLDA
-1057 CHFPKKTTKSK
+1057 CHCTKKTTKSK
-1068 AKKLKDIDS
+1068 AKKLKDSDS
-1077 STLVNSINKV
+1077 STIVNSKNKV
-1087 PAGAFGHTLF
+1087 PAGAFGHSLF

-1102 KSDLTSQVK
+1102 KSDLTSQIK
-1111 ELPNPLKSTN
+1111 E
-1121 DQPAKVNTESIE
+1121 QPTKVNAECIDA
-1133 TLPKQGMLFDFATFI
+1133 LPKQGMLFDI
-1148 DECSDLALNEM
+1148 DSLINTSNNLAFNEK
-1159 SVEPIAG
+1159 SVEPTAS
-1166 TKASPIAKSKSKAK
+1166 TTASPKAQSKNKAK
-1180 VKASKKDACKQTSN
+1180 VKASKRDTCKQDSN
-1194 GSKSPNSCNKK
+1194 VSKSPNSCNQK
-1205 KPTKDTANKQE
+1205 KPTKDTANKQA
-1216 PALSTK
+1216 PALSTTK
-1222 VEALKVAANKETE
+1222 VEALKVAVNKETVPNSTTEIAHDTALTSTTANKEPSRKDKVEALEVAANKETVPKSTIE
-1235 PNSTIESAQDT
+1235 SAKDTDLPSKNGKTTVLTVRQANKVPSRKDKVEALEVATNKVTAPNSTIESAQDT
-1246 ALTSTTANKVPS
+1246 DRPSTSGKDSVPTVHHDNNLPLSKDKNEALEVADNKVIAPNSTTESAKDTTLTSTTANKVPS
-1258 IKDKV
+1258 RKDKV
-1263 ESLEVDTNKVTAP
+1263 EALEVAANKVIAP
-1276 NSTTESAQ
+1276 NSTTEIAKDGDLPSTTGKDSLPTVNHANRLNSSKNKVEALEVADNTVVLSGRAKENAH

-1299 KDKIEALEVAD
+1299 KDK
-1310 NTVVLSGKSKENAH
+1310 
-1324 DTALTSTKADK
+1324 
-1335 VSSSKDNVVALEVA
+1335 
-1349 TNKESVPNS
+1349 
-1358 TIESA
+1358 
-1363 KDTDLPST
+1363 
-1371 TGNTTV
+1371 
-1377 LTVCHADK
+1377 
-1385 VPSRKDKVEALEVTA
+1385 VEALE
-1400 NKLIAP
+1400 
-1406 NITTEIAKD
+1406 
-1415 ADLPSTTGNTTILTV
+1415 
-1430 CHADKVPSRK
+1430 
-1440 DKNEALEVA
+1440 
-1449 TNKETAPNST
+1449 
-1459 IEIAQDA
+1459 
-1466 DLPSTKA
+1466 
-1473 NKVLSI
+1473 
-1479 KDKNDALEV
+1479 
-1488 ATNQVT
+1488 
-1494 APNITIESA
+1494 
-1503 KDTDLPSTKANNVP
+1503 
-1517 SRKDKVEALEVAAN
+1517 
-1531 KLIAPNITTEIA
+1531 
-1543 KDAELP
+1543 
-1549 STTGKDTAL
+1549 
-1558 TSTKAN
+1558 
-1564 KVPSIKDKV
+1564 
-1573 EALEVAAKKVIAP
+1573 
-1586 NSTTETAKDTTL
+1586 
-1598 TSTTANK
+1598 
-1605 VSYSKD
+1605 
-1611 KVEALDIATNTG
+1611 IATNTG
-1623 SANIQESVKN
+1623 SANSQEIVKD
-1633 SINKPVQNQTS
+1633 SINTPVQNNGAQF
-1644 QSLDRKKITSDF
+1644 LDRKKITSDF

>member
-45 LSSFCYDVGAIV
+45 LSSFCHDVGAIV

-116 HVFHQKQANIHAT
+116 HVFHQKQANIRAT

-153 AKALDTTSQETNI
+153 AKALDTTSQESNF

-222 ALSNDENPYESSKQQ
+222 ALSNDENPYAASKQQ
-237 SRKTAQSEA
+237 SRKAAQSEA

-354 TATQNEPQVTTTTN
+354 TATQNQSQVTNTTN
-368 YDGALAE
+368 VDGSLAE

-479 FDYESL
+479 FDYDSL

-503 RTYKFDHIFTKDLPP
+503 RTYKYDHIFTKDLPP

-527 YIEEHTSSPGR
+527 YIEEHTNSPGR
-538 SQGHGHSPAAAAT
+538 RQCHGHSEGHSHSPAAAAA
-551 STTTAAT
+551 TTTPTATAT
-558 ATAATTASAATNN
+558 ATAATTATGATNT
-571 TPSYGDRSSMDD
+571 TPSYSNASSMDD

-588 SSKRAIN
+588 SGKRAIN
-595 LNENRVL
+595 LNKNRVL
-602 EHNSTTQIARSLKG
+602 EPNSTTQIARSLKG

-626 LGATVDALSYIH
+626 LGATVDALSYIQ

-659 FYLNPQTS
+659 FYLNHQTS

-674 QDQSSLKANLEPELL
+674 QDQSALKANLEPKPL
-689 QACSPSSK
+689 QACSPSAN
-697 YHQSHAHHQDIAPY
+697 YPQSHGHHQDIAPY

-738 LETDHS
+738 LEAAHS
-744 SEPLKTDLAKT
+744 SEPFKTDCENT
-755 ASTISSDSEL
+755 ASTISSNSEL

-774 SFTPNSQDLELEL
+774 NFTPNSQNLEPELELELKSVHSSEPLKKDLAKTTSTISSDSELYNDGDGVEMGLAPNSQDLEPEL
-787 EADHTSVPLKKDLA
+787 EADHTSVPLKKDCA
-801 KTAST
+801 
-806 VSSDSE
+806 
-812 LYNDYDGVE
+812 N
-821 EGFTPNSQDL
+821 
-831 EPDLELESDHYREPL
+831 
-846 KKDLA
+846 
-851 KTASTVSSDSELYN
+851 TASTVSSDSELYN
-865 NDDGVEVSFT
+865 ND
-875 PNNQDLELE
+875 
-884 LELEAAHSSEALK
+884 
-897 KDLTKTAST
+897 
-906 VSSNS
+906 
-911 ELYNN
+911 
-916 EDGVEVNFTPNNQD
+916 DGVEVNFTPNNQD

-979 VLVLPSKK
+979 VHVLPSKK

-1068 AKKLKDIDS
+1068 AKKLKDSDS
-1077 STLVNSINKV
+1077 CTIVNSKNKV
-1087 PAGAFGHTLF
+1087 PAGAFGHSLF

-1121 DQPAKVNTESIE
+1121 DQPTKVNAEPIE
-1133 TLPKQGMLFDFATFI
+1133 TLPKQGMLFDFASFI
-1148 DECSDLALNEM
+1148 DESSDLAFNEK
-1159 SVEPIAG
+1159 SVEPTAS
-1166 TKASPIAKSKSKAK
+1166 TKVSPKAKLKNKAK

-1194 GSKSPNSCNKK
+1194 GSKSPNNRNKK
-1205 KPTKDTANKQE
+1205 KPTKDPSNKQA

-1222 VEALKVAANKETE
+1222 IEALKVAANKET
-1235 PNSTIESAQDT
+1235 
-1246 ALTSTTANKVPS
+1246 V
-1258 IKDKV
+1258 
-1263 ESLEVDTNKVTAP
+1263 P
-1276 NSTTESAQ
+1276 NSTTES
-1284 DTALTSTTANKVPSS
+1284 
-1299 KDKIEALEVAD
+1299 
-1310 NTVVLSGKSKENAH
+1310 
-1324 DTALTSTKADK
+1324 
-1335 VSSSKDNVVALEVA
+1335 
-1349 TNKESVPNS
+1349 
-1358 TIESA
+1358 
-1363 KDTDLPST
+1363 
-1371 TGNTTV
+1371 
-1377 LTVCHADK
+1377 
-1385 VPSRKDKVEALEVTA
+1385 
-1400 NKLIAP
+1400 
-1406 NITTEIAKD
+1406 AKD

-1430 CHADKVPSRK
+1430 CHADKVPSSKDNVVSLEVATNKESVPNSTTEIAKDADLPSTNGKDSLPTDNHANRLNSRKDKVETLEVAANKEIAPNSITESAKDAELPSTSDNMVPSSKDNVVALEVATNKESVPNSTTESAQDTDLTSTTANKVPSSKDNVEALEVVTNKETEPYSTIETAKDTALTSTTANKLTSRK

-1449 TNKETAPNST
+1449 TNNETAPNST

-1466 DLPSTKA
+1466 DLPSITGKDSLPTDNHA
-1473 NKVLSI
+1473 NRLNS
-1479 KDKNDALEV
+1479 
-1488 ATNQVT
+1488 
-1494 APNITIESA
+1494 S
-1503 KDTDLPSTKANNVP
+1503 
-1517 SRKDKVEALEVAAN
+1517 KDKVEALEVADN
-1531 KLIAPNITTEIA
+1531 TVVLSGSA
-1543 KDAELP
+1543 KDNAH
-1549 STTGKDTAL
+1549 DTA
-1558 TSTKAN
+1558 
-1564 KVPSIKDKV
+1564 
-1573 EALEVAAKKVIAP
+1573 
-1586 NSTTETAKDTTL
+1586 L

-1605 VSYSKD
+1605 VSYRKD
-1611 KVEALDIATNTG
+1611 KVEASEIATNTG
-1623 SANIQESVKN
+1623 SANTQESVKN
-1633 SINKPVQNQTS
+1633 SINNTVQNQAS

-1723 RTTVLHSHKMNRLGV
+1723 RTTVLHSHKMNRLGM

>member
-45 LSSFCYDVGAIV
+45 LSSFCHDVGAIV

-116 HVFHQKQANIHAT
+116 HVFHQKQANIRAT

-153 AKALDTTSQETNI
+153 AKALDTTSQESNF

-222 ALSNDENPYESSKQQ
+222 ALSNDENPYAASKQQ
-237 SRKTAQSEA
+237 SRKAAQSEA

-354 TATQNEPQVTTTTN
+354 TATQNQSQVTNTTN
-368 YDGALAE
+368 VDGSLAE

-479 FDYESL
+479 FDYDSL

-503 RTYKFDHIFTKDLPP
+503 RTYKYDHIFTKDLPP

-527 YIEEHTSSPGR
+527 YIEEHTNSPGR
-538 SQGHGHSPAAAAT
+538 RQCHGHSEGHSHSPAAAAA
-551 STTTAAT
+551 TTTPTATAT
-558 ATAATTASAATNN
+558 ATAATTATGATNT
-571 TPSYGDRSSMDD
+571 TPSYSNASSMDD

-588 SSKRAIN
+588 SGKRAIN
-595 LNENRVL
+595 LNKNRVL
-602 EHNSTTQIARSLKG
+602 EPNSTTQIARSLKG

-626 LGATVDALSYIH
+626 LGATVDALSYIQ
-638 ETTNASQDDFLSPY
+638 ETTNASQDDFLSSY

-659 FYLNPQTS
+659 FYLNHQTS

-674 QDQSSLKANLEPELL
+674 QDQSALKANLEPKPL
-689 QACSPSSK
+689 QACSPSAN
-697 YHQSHAHHQDIAPY
+697 YPQSHGHHQDIAPY

-738 LETDHS
+738 LEAAHSSEPFKTDCENTASTISSNSELYNNDDGAEVNFTLNSQNLEPELELELKSVHS
-744 SEPLKTDLAKT
+744 SEPLKKDLAKT
-755 ASTISSDSEL
+755 TSTISSDSEL
-765 YNNDDGTEV
+765 YNDGDGVEMGLA
-774 SFTPNSQDLELEL
+774 PNSQDLEPEL
-787 EADHTSVPLKKDLA
+787 EADHTSVPLKKDCA
-801 KTAST
+801 
-806 VSSDSE
+806 
-812 LYNDYDGVE
+812 N
-821 EGFTPNSQDL
+821 
-831 EPDLELESDHYREPL
+831 
-846 KKDLA
+846 
-851 KTASTVSSDSELYN
+851 TASTVSSDSELYN
-865 NDDGVEVSFT
+865 ND
-875 PNNQDLELE
+875 
-884 LELEAAHSSEALK
+884 
-897 KDLTKTAST
+897 
-906 VSSNS
+906 
-911 ELYNN
+911 
-916 EDGVEVNFTPNNQD
+916 DGVEVNFTPNNQD

-979 VLVLPSKK
+979 VHVLPSKK

-1068 AKKLKDIDS
+1068 AKKLKDSDS
-1077 STLVNSINKV
+1077 CTIVNSKNKV
-1087 PAGAFGHTLF
+1087 PAGAFGHSLF

-1121 DQPAKVNTESIE
+1121 DQPTKVNAEPIE
-1133 TLPKQGMLFDFATFI
+1133 TLPKQGMLFDFASFI
-1148 DECSDLALNEM
+1148 DESSDLAFNEK
-1159 SVEPIAG
+1159 SVEPTAS
-1166 TKASPIAKSKSKAK
+1166 TKVSPKAKLKNKAK

-1194 GSKSPNSCNKK
+1194 GSKSPNNRNKK
-1205 KPTKDTANKQE
+1205 KPTKDPSNKQA

-1222 VEALKVAANKETE
+1222 IEALKVAANKET
-1235 PNSTIESAQDT
+1235 
-1246 ALTSTTANKVPS
+1246 V
-1258 IKDKV
+1258 
-1263 ESLEVDTNKVTAP
+1263 P
-1276 NSTTESAQ
+1276 NSTTES
-1284 DTALTSTTANKVPSS
+1284 
-1299 KDKIEALEVAD
+1299 
-1310 NTVVLSGKSKENAH
+1310 
-1324 DTALTSTKADK
+1324 
-1335 VSSSKDNVVALEVA
+1335 
-1349 TNKESVPNS
+1349 
-1358 TIESA
+1358 
-1363 KDTDLPST
+1363 
-1371 TGNTTV
+1371 
-1377 LTVCHADK
+1377 
-1385 VPSRKDKVEALEVTA
+1385 
-1400 NKLIAP
+1400 
-1406 NITTEIAKD
+1406 AKD

-1430 CHADKVPSRK
+1430 CHADKVPSSKDNVVSLEVATNKESVPNSTTEIAKDADLPSTNGKDSLPTDNHANRLNSRKDKVETLEVAANKEIAPNSITESAKDAELPSTSDNMVPSSKDNVVALEVATNKESVPNSTTESAQDTDLTSTTANKVPSSKDNVEALEVVTNKETEPYSTIETAKDTALTSTTANKLTSRK

-1449 TNKETAPNST
+1449 TNNETAPNST

-1466 DLPSTKA
+1466 DLPSITGKDSLPTDNHA
-1473 NKVLSI
+1473 NRLNS
-1479 KDKNDALEV
+1479 
-1488 ATNQVT
+1488 
-1494 APNITIESA
+1494 S
-1503 KDTDLPSTKANNVP
+1503 
-1517 SRKDKVEALEVAAN
+1517 KDKVEALEVADN
-1531 KLIAPNITTEIA
+1531 TVVLSGSA
-1543 KDAELP
+1543 KDNAH
-1549 STTGKDTAL
+1549 DTA
-1558 TSTKAN
+1558 
-1564 KVPSIKDKV
+1564 
-1573 EALEVAAKKVIAP
+1573 
-1586 NSTTETAKDTTL
+1586 L

-1605 VSYSKD
+1605 VSYRKD
-1611 KVEALDIATNTG
+1611 KVEASEIATNTG
-1623 SANIQESVKN
+1623 SANTQESVKN
-1633 SINKPVQNQTS
+1633 SINNTVQNQAS

-1723 RTTVLHSHKMNRLGV
+1723 RTTVLHSHKMNRLGM

>member
-45 LSSFCYDVGAIV
+45 LSSFCHDVGAIV

-87 RTPMENQSELTVEQ
+87 RTPMENQSQLTVEQ

-129 ELTLNAQLDLCTT
+129 ELTLNAQLDLCIT

-222 ALSNDENPYESSKQQ
+222 AISNDENPYAASKQQ
-237 SRKTAQSEA
+237 SRKAAQSEA

-354 TATQNEPQVTTTTN
+354 TATQNESQVTNTTN

-397 KLEEPHTNTNHEVA
+397 KLEEPHTNHEVS

-538 SQGHGHSPAAAAT
+538 SQGHGHGEGRSYSHSPAAAAA

-558 ATAATTASAATNN
+558 ATAAATTATGATNT
-571 TPSYGDRSSMDD
+571 TPSYGNASSMDD

-626 LGATVDALSYIH
+626 LGATVDALSYVH
-638 ETTNASQDDFLSPY
+638 ETTNASQDDFLSSY

-659 FYLNPQTS
+659 FYLNNHQSS
-667 TFSKSQE
+667 TFSPSQE
-674 QDQSSLKANLEPELL
+674 QDQSALKANLEPKPL
-689 QACSPSSK
+689 QACSPAAK
-697 YHQSHAHHQDIAPY
+697 YHQSHGHHKDIAPY

-738 LETDHS
+738 LEVDHS

-765 YNNDDGTEV
+765 YNNDDEV
-774 SFTPNSQDLELEL
+774 EVNFTLNSQNLEPELELEL
-787 EADHTSVPLKKDLA
+787 KSVH
-801 KTAST
+801 
-806 VSSDSE
+806 SS
-812 LYNDYDGVE
+812 
-821 EGFTPNSQDL
+821 
-831 EPDLELESDHYREPL
+831 EPL

-851 KTASTVSSDSELYN
+851 KTTSTISSDSELYNDDDGAEVSLTPNSQDLGLDLELEADHYSEPLKKDLTKTTSTVSSDSELYN
-865 NDDGVEVSFT
+865 NDDGVEV
-875 PNNQDLELE
+875 
-884 LELEAAHSSEALK
+884 
-897 KDLTKTAST
+897 
-906 VSSNS
+906 
-911 ELYNN
+911 
-916 EDGVEVNFTPNNQD
+916 NFTPNNQD
-930 LEPDLELELET
+930 LEPELEADHYSE
-941 NHSSGPLKKDL
+941 PLKKDL
-952 AKTSKSSSFANESQ
+952 AKTSNSSPFANESQ
-966 NELLSKSISDTCR
+966 DELLSKSISNTCR
-979 VLVLPSKK
+979 VHVLPSKK

-1033 LYTENNNKHHKL
+1033 LYTENNNTHHKL

-1077 STLVNSINKV
+1077 STIVNSKNKV
-1087 PAGAFGHTLF
+1087 PAGAFGHSLF

-1121 DQPAKVNTESIE
+1121 DQPAKVNAESIE
-1133 TLPKQGMLFDFATFI
+1133 TLPKQGMLFDFASFI
-1148 DECSDLALNEM
+1148 DESSDLAFNEM
-1159 SVEPIAG
+1159 SVAPIAG
-1166 TKASPIAKSKSKAK
+1166 TKASPKAKSKSKAK

-1194 GSKSPNSCNKK
+1194 GSKSPNSCNKN
-1205 KPTKDTANKQE
+1205 KPTKDTANKQA
-1216 PALSTK
+1216 PSQNTM
-1222 VEALKVAANKETE
+1222 VEALKVAANKET
-1235 PNSTIESAQDT
+1235 
-1246 ALTSTTANKVPS
+1246 
-1258 IKDKV
+1258 
-1263 ESLEVDTNKVTAP
+1263 AP
-1276 NSTTESAQ
+1276 NSTTEIAK
-1284 DTALTSTTANKVPSS
+1284 DGDLLSTTGKTSVTTVRHTNKVP
-1299 KDKIEALEVAD
+1299 
-1310 NTVVLSGKSKENAH
+1310 
-1324 DTALTSTKADK
+1324 
-1335 VSSSKDNVVALEVA
+1335 SSKDNVVALEVA
-1349 TNKESVPNS
+1349 TNKETVPNS
-1358 TIESA
+1358 TTESVKYADLPSASANMVPSSKDKVEALEVATNKETIPNSISKSA
-1363 KDTDLPST
+1363 KYADLPSTTANKVPYRKDKVEALEVTANKMIAPNINTEIAKDADLPST

-1385 VPSRKDKVEALEVTA
+1385 VPSRKDKVEALEVAA
-1400 NKLIAP
+1400 NKVIAP
-1406 NITTEIAKD
+1406 NSTTESAKD
-1415 ADLPSTTGNTTILTV
+1415 VELPSTT
-1430 CHADKVPSRK
+1430 
-1440 DKNEALEVA
+1440 
-1449 TNKETAPNST
+1449 
-1459 IEIAQDA
+1459 
-1466 DLPSTKA
+1466 A
-1473 NKVLSI
+1473 NKV
-1479 KDKNDALEV
+1479 
-1488 ATNQVT
+1488 
-1494 APNITIESA
+1494 PY
-1503 KDTDLPSTKANNVP
+1503 
-1517 SRKDKVEALEVAAN
+1517 RKDKVEALEVAAN

-1543 KDAELP
+1543 KD
-1549 STTGKDTAL
+1549 TAL

-1564 KVPSIKDKV
+1564 KVPSIKDKND
-1573 EALEVAAKKVIAP
+1573 ALEVADNTVVL
-1586 NSTTETAKDTTL
+1586 SGRAKDNAHDTAL
-1598 TSTTANK
+1598 TSTTDNK
-1605 VSYSKD
+1605 VSYRKD
-1611 KVEALDIATNTG
+1611 KVEALETATNTG
-1623 SANIQESVKN
+1623 SANTQESVKN
-1633 SINKPVQNQTS
+1633 SINNTVQNQAS